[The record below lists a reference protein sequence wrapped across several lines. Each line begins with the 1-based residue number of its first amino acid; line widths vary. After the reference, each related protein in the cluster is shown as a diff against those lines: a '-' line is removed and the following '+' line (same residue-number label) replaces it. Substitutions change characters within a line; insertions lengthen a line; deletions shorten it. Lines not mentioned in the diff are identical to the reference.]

1 MMRRTTYTSKRIIKM
16 LFGILTILLL
26 STQEIWGQTYSIDLY
41 AQNYAGGSGTKND
54 PYLISNDKELAKLA
68 RDVNNGN
75 TSQAFLGKYFKL
87 TADIDLSGGIWM
99 PIGKYYNYGNGNG
112 NNRLFFGK
120 FDGNGHVIKNMHIQW
135 EGTDAWSAWG
145 LFSTLQGSSSTNLTT
160 VTNLIIENAV
170 VEKKPGF
177 KPYGPGYNVGV
188 VAGEI
193 YGNTEL
199 SNIIIRGSEI
209 KDNDETYEI
218 NNESKI
224 GGISGNVQTD
234 SKNETFRIFNIA
246 ADTKINM
253 LKNTSVFNNKFHIA
267 QGFGRFSYD
276 MKGGDN
282 IIEPTNIY
290 LFGNGLNIENT
301 STNINKGG
309 ITANC
314 QNENNAKKY
323 TSTWYYTQDVTG
335 GKNLG
340 IKVNAATFANDFVDK
355 ANTLITTKSL
365 EEDKN
370 PWTFTNGALNMYS
383 KIDVSLVENTYNRND
398 LQVSYTLTSNQF
410 KDEYTFS
417 WTVEGEAITPNKG
430 SNGKTITLP
439 LSNKK
444 RTGVVIITNGNTGS
458 VILKKHFEIKP
469 KYYSIDL
476 YADSYSGGT
485 GTKEDP
491 IIISSDLEL
500 AKLARDVETW
510 QMKDSKYFKLAND
523 ISLDKG
529 LWMPIGNTKYSWA
542 FFKGKFDGDGHTIDN
557 MHICWKDNSGSWGA
571 WGLFSVLNG
580 QASDEARVC
589 RITNLIIDNAVVEKE
604 EGYMPVGN
612 GLNIGILAGEL
623 AGGNSEISNI
633 IIRNSKITDNKETYT
648 TPEIAVGGIV
658 GKAVDGQ
665 IYRIYNLSSEADINM
680 FDHASLKSGNTC
692 LAEGIGYYGVVNNS
706 NSFVIL
712 PTNIYVHGKVSTAN
726 NRCKVGEVVG
736 NRNVNAES
744 GETATWYYANKTNSS
759 SSNIATNGT
768 QKSEVDFATTFASQN
783 NLYISA
789 NNFQD
794 KLNWSY
800 TSGTGF
806 NFGSTKLTVKR
817 GYNTIITAETI
828 EGNAG
833 NEKYFWYTSS
843 DKKNWTLQNENNAY
857 NDFSISLEDYDQ
869 FVYALLEDGSSQS
882 GVAKIDARKVDAVMK
897 TNEETNTLYIEIT
910 NNIWEN
916 NDKLNVTYSWVKN
929 GKEETVAPTFDKS
942 SLAPTDKLSC
952 HVIVTTK
959 DGVELL
965 NKWLVYA
972 KSVVYLCPAGVTV
985 TTADGKTISYN
996 AGDDSNDGLTP
1007 ATAVR
1012 TWKGAYSKLTVKGS
1026 WDDNTIVLM
1035 GKSDQSVTNDGS
1047 DGFPNNNDYY
1057 SSSEKWENAKASSPF
1072 FRNTTITGSWDG
1084 VDYKG
1089 VIEMYGGHYRNHSI
1103 AIFGDTRFQYLAFN
1117 RNPNNTEGDYF
1128 DILYCQFYNLEMG
1141 EGIQMTNYQKMYQGD
1156 GTIKGAVSTSFQI
1169 FGGFMDDNRFSPLS
1183 TEGNLKKMDDA
1194 LPHGREGFKIKIKSG
1209 HFSTICVG
1217 GRQTTDNRNGV
1228 MGSPNMPIK
1237 CTIDVDIDRN
1247 FNDNHNENNSD
1258 LDVAVVL
1265 AGNHEGA
1272 MVGDVDIII
1281 KSGKIGR
1288 VVNGSL
1294 GARRNTSN
1302 YNAPYNTYM
1311 GRANILIDPEHSENN
1326 NNTDINSRVE
1336 ITEIYGG
1343 STGRGFQGGQW
1354 IENPFYGYSTITI
1367 KGGTFLI
1374 PTKCTPEEI
1383 FSGIYGAG
1391 AGGMNGIGDDTNHTT
1406 DERIPYWT
1414 NSSTKSVMAF
1424 GNYYTAKN
1432 NLCMYKCYNAD
1443 THTYTE
1449 VDPRLTNNK
1458 IIIEGG
1464 IFGSETRKID
1474 GIYGGG
1480 SGYMSKDLWIADS
1493 KPSTYGGNI
1502 YGKAGETVTSLTING
1517 GEFYCKNGIFAG
1529 GRGTDYYYATKAYNG
1544 NPDDYQELGKI
1555 YGNVEL
1561 TINGGKF
1568 HCPIFG
1574 GGYGVADAKLLNS
1587 NNINTLENMA
1597 RLYGSST
1604 VKINGGTFFEN
1615 IYGGGDMAVVEKGTN
1630 VIISDRADIRAD
1642 VFAGGNGRIKRADTD
1657 YTINNNTWHPEKVG
1671 KVLGNTN
1678 LTFFGSTKVAPYIY
1692 GDIYG
1697 GGNLAQVE
1705 GDTHIN
1711 MYAANFAGEIFGG
1724 GKGRITDNNGKELYT
1739 YADVTGNTFVSL
1751 AKDQGVQINDKE
1763 KEEDNY
1769 SINVIWNK
1777 KLDSTKENFIE
1788 WDTNKAKFFA
1798 DGKFLNPHNI
1808 YGGGNLACN
1817 VTGKATLNIQKGMT
1831 PFSLLKTTEWKVAYD
1846 DNNNPH
1852 FSVFGGGY
1860 GLNTTVDN
1868 TDVTVN
1874 VEGDYSVYDAEIEDD
1889 TEQLSKGQTPLRAK
1903 SDMNVFDNSKGIPN
1917 FTILAV
1923 LGGGYAG
1930 TVDNDAKVTIDGKTF
1945 IHRVY
1950 GGGFGDPKST
1960 SNNETGKIGGNT
1972 EVYVKGGNIYGDV
1985 FGGGA
1990 GVKPKKDASSTYT
2003 YFTNVAKVYETTK
2016 VEVSDDAH
2024 VYGNVYGGGDMANI
2038 GSYETHDNPEAYFG
2052 NKPKSIS
2059 TFDQTN
2065 GKFISY
2071 EATDYKSFVNIIG
2084 GNIFGE
2090 IFAGGKGLKK
2100 AEAPEY
2106 NKVGRINGN
2115 TILHIAN
2122 TNEAGMERIT
2132 PMVWNRVYGGCAYGV
2147 VDGNTLVHVEGGML
2161 GLNIFGGGYG
2171 DIPIT
2176 NDKTDDNSG
2185 QSTASSTL
2193 EQVLGKKDTKNEGTY
2208 ACILG
2213 NTKVQIDGGEWLWD
2227 RKADKNGNITTWL
2240 DVQSDSEKVCEN
2252 LDEFKDII
2260 YAIHNANT
2268 LGEITNAKAKAAM
2281 SRIINNKDTKE
2292 FFELTD
2298 GDFGSASFSKNHNIF
2313 GGGNRACYVGYD
2325 INGNSTGDGTGEA
2338 IVEIN
2343 HSPVTEIIGANGKS
2357 LNILDFTTLQ
2367 GLCWYLAEKNSNNP
2381 QFSVFG
2387 AGYGANT
2394 KVRNAKVYAQA
2405 GAMIEENGTPNK
2417 INGKYFRYASQEE
2430 DRLKYTNFETN
2441 LYIDYM
2447 AVSKEDKKLYYGSV
2461 DGTSDD
2467 ADTFRRYYNTR
2478 MAWILGIPGFTFQEI
2493 HGGGFS
2499 GYVKEDT
2506 YVETNNQLTCY
2517 NIYGGGLGALPYGT
2531 LNETTDKDNHYDF
2544 GSVGGNSK
2552 VFFKSG
2558 NVARNVY
2565 GGGAG
2570 IESIRV
2576 SGNNIVSLDSKTGSI
2591 IDFPDMARVKG
2602 KTEVHIYGENVGVPP
2617 LVIDRTVIMGNV
2629 YGGGDVANVGLNTQ
2643 KATAKKIDDAESLS
2657 PSNFT
2662 SFVNVRGGTILS
2674 KIFAGGNGRTADV
2687 CGDYT
2692 KLGGIYGNAC
2702 VVTGRPVMTYP
2713 YNEFATGSTTEYT
2726 STSLNPSEEK
2736 YLVNPDATVNKD
2748 LMPSIMNSIYG
2759 GGQNGTVYGNTLV
2772 AIKDG
2777 ALYYNIFGGGWGDE
2791 ETNTS
2796 ANITG
2801 NTNLSITG
2809 GQAMLTSYWST
2820 TMRNWE
2826 PATIVGDKTYS
2837 PQYIPAT
2844 QKFKVNHNIYGGGDK
2859 TCVVGE
2865 KDKDGNLVENSGNT
2879 YIKLEKGLLHDNTQL
2894 LSGVSTTQFFNSNEW
2909 KEIFNKVG
2917 SPHFCVFGG
2926 GFGEKTFVLNDSH
2939 IEVAMEARGSINKG
2953 NDIIKGEEHKHFFS
2967 DYSMMDIVGGGFS
2980 GQVNGTTHI
2989 YGAGGASCR
2998 RVFGGGFYSSVK
3010 ATDINIKAI
3019 DCHDIFGGG
3028 FMGDVE
3034 KETKVVIG
3042 SQDSKTSTFGNDDIY
3057 IHGNVYGG
3065 NDVSGAVNIVLDSN
3079 GYFKDNGGTGT
3090 NVNIYGGH
3098 IYGDVYGAG
3107 NGNYLYALDKKGNKK
3122 VTVNEYYP
3130 VNPNDSES
3138 ETIPLVYTVPMRE
3151 TMPSYMAASDAA
3163 KIVNINSWRPITNK
3177 VNIDI
3182 KGNSTSDII
3191 TIDGDVYGGGNSA
3204 SVKKVHDYDSDN
3216 QEGAIKINIGN
3227 NVNIRSVF
3235 MGCNGEALFAK
3246 SEDNDF
3252 MNKFQKLNGDVE
3264 NGKELNLADT
3274 IDWIN
3279 DPSNKGIST
3288 IYLSTENAQRPLV
3301 YPHLLDLYFQS
3312 VETDIQGQL
3321 TWNGSESGDGLT
3333 NCNIGTF
3340 CCGGNRGNMSV
3351 YPNSVGNV
3359 VDYTFPAGLV
3369 ITNKIVGGCNNANY
3383 NYKDLVT
3390 HEGGYLLGNTH
3401 SEYPFIK
3408 LTIKNKFEP
3417 KEDNNAY
3424 IGGNVYGGCYQAG
3437 TVRGDISVIL
3447 QSDMLEGKSKEK
3459 LDNSNDF
3466 LSSKPQYSALN
3477 VYGAGYGMES
3487 YVYGNTDVRV
3497 AEGMKC
3503 DTVSTTSDI
3512 FNASGVSANFVYG
3525 GGQQGNVIGVTNVDV
3540 LNGHIYK
3547 SVTGGS
3553 YSGYVW
3559 GSTQVKVGY
3568 PIYYKVKDKQSG
3580 IYLLNRSDKN
3590 NKFIDHEGN
3599 TETGAILSDLASET
3613 IKQDI
3618 KLIAGDIISQ
3628 AVYESIIGKQ
3638 GLTTEFV
3645 KNDCFEKCI
3654 SKPASPLTWNDI
3666 NIKIGEAVYGGG
3678 YSVAQ
3683 GTSVLANDSTVL
3695 KYTDRYNIDKAF
3707 TTENSR
3713 LVDLAELPNGTT
3725 KGFGGNTT
3733 ILVAD
3738 NSNPSSTRDHIT
3750 ISHQEMKSIVLPK
3763 GTDLFGYYYK
3773 DKNGNY
3779 RYISLQDHYFYGG
3792 GEEYAKPEEQGT
3804 DKNIYVYDSEGGIFG
3819 DGHQSY
3825 AEGFRSADLTG
3836 YGFAGTTINK
3846 PKIINTFQRMD
3857 ILRLEDNCF
3866 NVLGARDYATNVT
3879 NKTPYSIA
3887 RVGEIQMFAKN
3898 IALKGN
3904 KLQGK
3909 TVNRAR
3915 NYMGLANNIH
3925 YVGAVTSNVPFNEA
3939 SKEAWRN
3946 DTGEIPASGDYA
3958 NKSYLEVKQSYI
3970 DQYKKDTDEAT
3981 FQKRNEG
3988 TAKNMIGIASG
3999 YALKIQNVQELYD
4012 ANKKIVDKIYYG
4024 PIYGVIEMNLIDVR
4038 EDEGGGYVYADN
4050 VHKRDNGNNPDFL
4063 ETTGNFVFPY
4073 DAKQNRYIVDDC
4085 FPTGFSGLKTND
4097 PDSEIDVHYWYVT
4110 GFNYYYNAHITCFT
4124 YKDAMKFNNDN
4135 SDGLTVLAGLK
4146 PNQPV
4151 TVHSW
4156 KMRSGHP
4163 DNKNDYSCDLEYRNY
4178 LPGKTEGNVDID
4190 NEDVAGKYTLRV
4202 GGSSSYTYS
4211 NPEASDTE
4219 DANKGFAAVLPMNAT
4234 GAFDSNN
4241 YIRQALPSELNNGD
4255 AKISFELSDNV
4266 NNTTTEYFN
4275 KHLSKKCLATLILK
4289 APAYSK
4295 YNSEKDNK
4303 PIISKVATSTF
4314 FTLSATGN
4322 YEKVENNTNLS
4333 EGKDYYIKNGIE
4345 GEYAKVNNTTKI
4357 FKKNTDGYA
4366 PVNNIKDVI
4375 AGENYFCE
4383 VPRIYTYTIYLTI
4396 EYVQGPNING
4406 NITVD
4411 NCALPGEMIRLKK
4424 NNVTIAADQAFS
4436 ANGYYWRIGKRK
4448 KNADGKWEFE
4458 DNTEWNITK
4467 KAAGYDTYKQG
4478 DAKTAE
4484 GLFKNC
4490 KYDKT
4495 NDYLDIPAYY
4505 FMNGYGV
4512 QLGITMNGLD
4522 KIFTVDMD
4530 NDNEFLIHN
4539 YHRMNPH
4546 KEGLDLHLA
4555 EAIKR
4560 AKEEKDVATG
4570 TTTVPFAE
4578 PRIYISDLSDLTAFI
4593 NFIDTIGAD
4602 GKAPRYGAN
4611 AQFVLQKDLTVPS
4624 DFVCGTGIFHG
4635 IFHGNGHVIHG
4646 LPQDKSL
4653 LAENQGQIYNL
4664 GLESGN
4670 IAAKGSTN
4678 GGAYHCCFEQN
4689 PSSSPSSSEASSSLS
4704 DGVSTPFAPIV
4715 YRMDGSADTHYT
4727 SDDFKYGRVAYDLNE
4742 YYLRA
4747 RYSNEATNPDDMKA
4761 LKYVYDYYANGDYQY
4776 ANRTDAITGKNT
4788 GITYLRTGLDSDL
4801 PNYEQAETR
4810 HNQAHDIDKARVKAG
4825 SSSASSSSPSS
4836 STPSSSSPSSAPSS
4850 SSPSSFDGVSTP
4862 FAYEPLFDA
4871 NHAATTLAASNIMND
4886 FIFWGQKLQ
4895 ATPESCPQAIESH
4908 QNCYMTNR
4916 VYRTAGYYGDTK
4928 LDAFHYNAYNYL
4940 GGTMTTY
4947 VHQPSIT
4954 AIDFTCKGDISKATK
4969 TINGIFYPPVDDNA
4983 KVFSDFSVK
4992 NDVTK
4997 NLLVYTNNNVDID
5010 SDTEAYDVVNKYLRY
5025 NESTRESLIKGHH
5038 VFTNT
5043 EGFTTAFLHLVER
5056 TADNKNSEGGIC
5068 ENNNFCAPL
5077 PFTVTNRAWYVRKPQ
5092 QYANDNT
5099 GAWEG
5104 ICLPFTVHK
5113 VVASINGEITHF
5125 YGIPTTDEL
5134 STPALNTHTLHH
5146 EYWLRGLT
5154 TVGKDGTDIAATF
5167 QRPGLTSD
5175 GLFMPI
5181 AESSGSTSA
5190 GSSSPSAGSGST
5202 SAGSG
5207 SPSLSEGVSYT
5218 FATPFFI
5225 DTYESRL
5232 YNKDANPYYA
5242 APHTYSNYPLLT
5254 SEVPYIVRFPG
5265 DGYYEFDLSSK
5276 FYNDILGKSEPEQTV
5291 AFNAYGYENMETS
5304 YGSITIPVTKQMATT
5319 KDGYTHCGTF
5329 AAKDIK
5335 KDAIYSMNDKGNAFI
5350 SETSTATSIMPFRTY
5365 MTAKTT
5371 KAKALSYAPSMIKI
5385 AESTGIDKITPEIG
5399 VADKDDATGS
5409 YLIVRPI
5416 NNNKVRIESNIST
5429 TIYVYTIT
5437 GQLYRILDVIPGN
5450 SVYSGFQQG
5459 AYIFGKAKIMVQ

>member
-16 LFGILTILLL
+16 LFGILTILLM
-26 STQEIWGQTYSIDLY
+26 STQEIWGLTYSIDLY

-87 TADIDLSGGIWM
+87 TADIDLKNGIWM
-99 PIGKYYNYGNGNG
+99 PIGKYYNYGIDNG

-135 EGTDAWSAWG
+135 EGTDRWSAWG

-177 KPYGPGYNVGV
+177 SPYGPGYNVGV

-218 NNESKI
+218 NRETKI
-224 GGISGNVQTD
+224 GGIVGNVQTD
-234 SKNETFRIFNIA
+234 NKNETFRIFNIA

-253 LKNTSVFNNKFHIA
+253 LKKASVFNPQFYIA
-267 QGFGRFSYD
+267 QGFGRFSYN

-290 LFGNGLNIENT
+290 LFGNGLTIENT

-323 TSTWYYTQDVTG
+323 ASTWYYTQKVDG

-340 IKVNAATFANDFVDK
+340 TPKTDAAFKGEFAK
-355 ANTLITTKSL
+355 IANEFITKNNLT
-365 EEDKN
+365 EEKTAWYFN
-370 PWTFTNGALNMYS
+370 NNNISMNNNL
-383 KIDVSLVENTYNRND
+383 DVYVVENYNRND
-398 LQVSYTLTSNQF
+398 YNVSFSIEGISPETDYT
-410 KDEYTFS
+410 YT
-417 WTVEGEAITPNKG
+417 WKVDNKEITPAKG
-430 SNGKTITLP
+430 GKSISLE

-444 RTGVVIITNGNTGS
+444 RVGVVTITDSKTQE
-458 VILKKHFEIKP
+458 VIMTKNFVINP

-476 YADSYSGGT
+476 YADNYAQGSGSET
-485 GTKEDP
+485 DP
-491 IIISSDLEL
+491 YIISNDLEL
-500 AKLARDVETW
+500 AKLAYDVNKGTATAG
-510 QMKDSKYFKLAND
+510 KYFKLSND
-523 ISLDKG
+523 INLDKA
-529 LWMPIGNTKYSWA
+529 LWIPIGSTNYEEKY
-542 FFKGKFDGDGHTIDN
+542 FNGKFDGDGYSIDN
-557 MHICWKDNSGSWGA
+557 MRILWTDTNNGWST
-571 WGLFSVLNG
+571 WGLFSAIKGTADN
-580 QASDEARVC
+580 EANFC
-589 RITNLIIDNAVVEKE
+589 RITNLVMDHALIEKE
-604 EGYMPVGN
+604 PNTNQTEKSGNVAVLVGEVLTTGY
-612 GLNIGILAGEL
+612 
-623 AGGNSEISNI
+623 SEVSNI
-633 IIRNSKITDNKETYT
+633 IVRNSVITDNNESYKRKQFR
-648 TPEIAVGGIV
+648 VGGII
-658 GKAVDGQ
+658 GNLEDNH
-665 IYRIYNLSSEADINM
+665 ITRLFNLSAQVEIKMLSNATLSDKCYM
-680 FDHASLKSGNTC
+680 
-692 LAEGIGYYGVVNNS
+692 AEGIGRYGAPKTS
-706 NSFVIL
+706 SSYAIPL
-712 PTNIYVHGKVSTAN
+712 TNIYVHGSIETTINSNNCYVGGVIGNNAN
-726 NRCKVGEVVG
+726 N
-736 NRNVNAES
+736 NNITS
-744 GETATWYYANKTNSS
+744 TSSTWYYTEAVSVTT
-759 SSNIATNGT
+759 SNVVNYGT
-768 QKSEVDFATTFASQN
+768 KQPLSDFANIFAENCNS
-783 NLYISA
+783 YIAEKNIDGKSVWTYI
-789 NNFQD
+789 N
-794 KLNWSY
+794 SI
-800 TSGTGF
+800 GF
-806 NFGSTKLTVKR
+806 KFSFTRLAVKR
-817 GYNTIITAETI
+817 GFNAEITAETVK
-828 EGNAG
+828 GNAA
-833 NEKYFWYTSS
+833 NEKYFWYTSA
-843 DKKNWTLQNENNAY
+843 DKKIWELQNKDTASNP
-857 NDFSISLEDYDQ
+857 FTLPRKDYDQ
-869 FVYALLEDGSSQS
+869 YVYAELADGSSRS
-882 GVAKIDARKVDAVMK
+882 GIIKIEAVRVEAKLIS
-897 TNEETNTLYIEIT
+897 NSGENTISVSVT
-910 NNIWEN
+910 NNIWNN
-916 NDKLNVTYSWVKN
+916 NDYLNITYSWVKN
-929 GKEETVAPTFDKS
+929 DDEECPVSTTSTYDKS
-942 SLAPTDKLSC
+942 KLYKNDKLKC
-952 HVIVTTK
+952 HVVVKSQDGIV
-959 DGVELL
+959 LL
-965 NKWLVYA
+965 DNWLVYV
-972 KSVVYLCPAGVTV
+972 KSVIYICPAGVTV
-985 TTADGKTISYN
+985 GSTTYN

-1012 TWKGAYSKLTVKGS
+1012 TWKGAYSKLAVKGT
-1026 WDDNTIVLM
+1026 WDDNIIVLM
-1035 GKSDQSVTNDGS
+1035 GMSDYNVTNNSSNGFTSVTFNKSAD
-1047 DGFPNNNDYY
+1047 
-1057 SSSEKWENAKASSPF
+1057 WETQKSTSPF
-1072 FRNTTITGSWDG
+1072 FKNTTITGSWND
-1084 VDYKG
+1084 VDYHGVMQMKG
-1089 VIEMYGGHYRNHSI
+1089 GGNRNESLPI
-1103 AIFGDTRFQYLAFN
+1103 YGDTRFQYITFERSN
-1117 RNPNNTEGDYF
+1117 VISDKY
-1128 DILYCQFYNLEMG
+1128 DILYCQYNNLEMG
-1141 EGIQMTNYQKMYQGD
+1141 EGIQMINYKDMFDAD
-1156 GTIKGAVSTSFQI
+1156 GTIYGAKSTSFQI
-1169 FGGFMDDNRFSPLS
+1169 FGGFNDDARFRNLW
-1183 TEGNLKKMDDA
+1183 EGDNLKKMDES
-1194 LPHGREGFKIKIKSG
+1194 LPHGHEGFSIKIKSG
-1209 HFSTICVG
+1209 HYSTICVG
-1217 GRQTTDNRNGV
+1217 GRQTQSNINGL

-1247 FNDNHNENNSD
+1247 FNDNHNDNQST

-1294 GARRNTSN
+1294 GAKRNVN
-1302 YNAPYNTYM
+1302 GYNNAPYNTFM
-1311 GRANILIDPEHSENN
+1311 GRANILIDPAQSENN
-1326 NNTDINSRVE
+1326 KQAKDINSRVE

-1343 STGRGFQGGQW
+1343 SAGRGFGDNQEV
-1354 IENPFYGYSTITI
+1354 ENPFYGQSTITI

-1374 PTKCTPEEI
+1374 PIECNQDMI

-1391 AGGMNGIGDDTNHTT
+1391 AGGMNGIGDDDNHTPDT
-1406 DERIPYWT
+1406 RIPYWNDVNT
-1414 NSSTKSVMAF
+1414 KSVINFGGYATAKDKLCLYHCYNSSTRTF
-1424 GNYYTAKN
+1424 T
-1432 NLCMYKCYNAD
+1432 D
-1443 THTYTE
+1443 I
-1449 VDPRLTNNK
+1449 DPRETSTN

-1464 IFGSETRKID
+1464 IFGSSTKPID
-1474 GIYGGG
+1474 GIYAGG
-1480 SGYMSKDLWIADS
+1480 SGYMSLDLWPHRGIPS
-1493 KPSTYGGNI
+1493 KVGGNI
-1502 YGKAGETVTSLTING
+1502 YGKAGETVASMTING

-1529 GRGTDYYYATKAYNG
+1529 GRGTDYFYAKKDNNKIYGT
-1544 NPDDYQELGKI
+1544 PSDYTDLGKI

-1561 TINGGKF
+1561 TINGGTF
-1568 HCPIFG
+1568 HCPVFG

-1587 NNINTLENMA
+1587 SDINTLENMA

-1630 VIISDRADIRAD
+1630 VIISDSADIRAD
-1642 VFAGGNGRIKRADTD
+1642 VFAGGNGRTKRADTD
-1657 YTINNNTWHPEKVG
+1657 YDIKDNTWNPELVG

-1697 GGNLAQVE
+1697 GGNLAQVR

-1724 GKGRITDNNGKELYT
+1724 GKGRITDDKGYAIADEGLYT
-1739 YADVTGNTFVSL
+1739 YANVTGNTFVSL

-1763 KEEDNY
+1763 KEEDNF
-1769 SINVIWNK
+1769 SINVIWNR
-1777 KLDSTKENFIE
+1777 KLDSTKKNFIE
-1788 WDTNKAKFFA
+1788 WNTNKAEFFA
-1798 DGKFLNPHNI
+1798 NGKFLNPHNI
-1808 YGGGNLACN
+1808 YGGGNLACE

-1860 GLNTTVDN
+1860 GLNTTVGN

-1903 SDMNVFDNSKGIPN
+1903 GEMNVFDNSKGIPN

-1930 TVDNDAKVTIDGKTF
+1930 TVKNDAKVTIDGKTF

-1950 GGGFGDPKST
+1950 GGGFGDPEST
-1960 SNNETGKIGGNT
+1960 SNNNTGKIGGNT
-1972 EVYVKGGNIYGDV
+1972 EVYVKGGKIYGDV

-1990 GVKPKKDASSTYT
+1990 GVKPKNDT
-2003 YFTNVAKVYETTK
+2003 YFTDVAKVEGTTK
-2016 VEVSDDAH
+2016 VEISDDAH
-2024 VYGNVYGGGDMANI
+2024 VYGDVYGGGDMANI
-2038 GSYETHDNPEAYFG
+2038 GSYITHTNKVEYYG

-2065 GKFISY
+2065 GNFISY
-2071 EATDYKSFVNIIG
+2071 KATDYKSFVNIIG
-2084 GNIFGE
+2084 GNIFGK

-2213 NTKVQIDGGEWLWD
+2213 NTKVQIDGGAWLWD
-2227 RKADKNGNITTWL
+2227 RKADKNGKITTWL
-2240 DVQSDSEKVCEN
+2240 DVQTDNEKVCEN

-2292 FFELTD
+2292 FFEMTD
-2298 GDFGSASFSKNHNIF
+2298 GDFGSARFSKNHNIF
-2313 GGGNRACYVGYD
+2313 GGGNRACYVGYGID
-2325 INGNSTGDGTGEA
+2325 GNSTGDGTGEA

-2357 LNILDFTTLQ
+2357 LDILDFTTLQ

-2394 KVRNAKVYAQA
+2394 KVRKATVYAQT
-2405 GAMIEENGTPNK
+2405 GAMIELNGTPNK
-2417 INGKYFRYASQEE
+2417 IDGKYFRYASQEE

-2478 MAWILGIPGFTFQEI
+2478 MAWTLGIPSFTFQEI

-2499 GYVKEDT
+2499 GYVEDST
-2506 YVETNNQLTCY
+2506 YVEANNQLACY

-2552 VFFKSG
+2552 VFIKSG

-2576 SGNNIVSLDSKTGSI
+2576 SGDNIVSLDSKTGSI

-2662 SFVNVRGGTILS
+2662 SFVNVRGGTIFS
-2674 KIFAGGNGRTADV
+2674 KIFAGGKGRTADV

-2702 VVTGRPVMTYP
+2702 VVTGRPVITYP
-2713 YNEFATGSTTEYT
+2713 YNKFATGSTTEYT
-2726 STSLNPSEEK
+2726 STSLDPSERQ
-2736 YLVNPDATVNKD
+2736 YLDNPDATVNKD
-2748 LMPSIMNSIYG
+2748 LMPNIMNSVYG
-2759 GGQNGTVYGNTLV
+2759 GGQNGTIYGNTLV

-2777 ALYYNIFGGGWGDE
+2777 ALYYNVFGGGWGDE

-2865 KDKDGNLVENSGNT
+2865 KDKDGNLVANSGNT

-2894 LSGVSTTQFFNSNEW
+2894 LSGVSTTQFFSSNEW

-2926 GFGEKTFVLNDSH
+2926 GFGEKTFVLSDSH

-2953 NDIIKGEEHKHFFS
+2953 NDIIKGEEYKHFFS

-3019 DCHDIFGGG
+3019 DCQDIFGGG
-3028 FMGDVE
+3028 FIGDVE

-3065 NDVSGAVNIVLDSN
+3065 NDVSGAINIVLDSN

-3182 KGNSTSDII
+3182 KGNSTSDMI

-3204 SVKKVHDYDSDN
+3204 SVQKSDN
-3216 QEGAIKINIGN
+3216 QVGAIKINIGN

-3235 MGCNGEALFAK
+3235 MGCNGDELFAK

-3321 TWNGSESGDGLT
+3321 TWNGRESGDGLT
-3333 NCNIGTF
+3333 NCTIGTF
-3340 CCGGNRGNMSV
+3340 CCGGNRGNMNI
-3351 YPNSVGNV
+3351 YPNAKGNV
-3359 VDYTFPAGLV
+3359 INYIFPEGLT
-3369 ITNKIVGGCNNANY
+3369 ITDKIVGGCNNANY

-3408 LTIKNKFEP
+3408 LTIKNQFKP

-3437 TVRGDISVIL
+3437 TVRGDIVIDF
-3447 QSDMLEGKSKEK
+3447 QSDMLGGKSKEK

-3477 VYGAGYGMES
+3477 VYGGGYGMES
-3487 YVYGNTDVRV
+3487 YVYGNTDIIV
-3497 AEGMKC
+3497 AKGLKC
-3503 DTVSTTSDI
+3503 SAPSTSSSGE

-3547 SVTGGS
+3547 AVTGGS

-3580 IYLLNRSDKN
+3580 IYLLNRTDKS
-3590 NKFIDHEGN
+3590 NKYIDHEGN

-3638 GLTTEFV
+3638 GLTAEFV
-3645 KNDCFEKCI
+3645 KTDCFEKCV
-3654 SKPASPLTWNDI
+3654 SSQASPLTWDDI
-3666 NIKIGEAVYGGG
+3666 NIKIGEAIYGGG

-3738 NSNPSSTRDHIT
+3738 NSAPSSTRDHIT
-3750 ISHQEMKSIVLPK
+3750 ISHQEMKSIVLPN
-3763 GTDLFGYYYK
+3763 GTDLFGYYYMHK
-3773 DKNGNY
+3773 DGNY
-3779 RYISLQDHYFYGG
+3779 RFISLQDSYFYGDG
-3792 GEEYAKPEEQGT
+3792 YDKPVGQSDT
-3804 DKNIYVYDSEGGIFG
+3804 DKNIYMYDSEGGIFG

-3836 YGFAGTTINK
+3836 YGFAGTTINN

-3866 NVLGARDYATNVT
+3866 NVLGARDYATNRT

-3898 IALKGN
+3898 IALDGN
-3904 KLQGK
+3904 KLQDK
-3909 TVNRAR
+3909 SVKRAR

-3925 YVGAVTSNVPFNEA
+3925 YVGAVKSSVSFSDTWYGQEGNI
-3939 SKEAWRN
+3939 SK
-3946 DTGEIPASGDYA
+3946 D
-3958 NKSYLEVKQSYI
+3958 NKSYQDVKQAYI
-3970 DQYKKDTDEAT
+3970 DNYNTGKQEYITQ
-3981 FQKRNEG
+3981 FQARNNG

-4012 ANKKIVDKIYYG
+4012 ESKKNVIDNIFYG
-4024 PIYGVIEMNLIDVR
+4024 PIYGVVEMNLIDVR

-4050 VHKRDNGNNPDFL
+4050 VHKRATAEGETGHVVDFL

-4073 DAKQNRYIVDDC
+4073 DAKQNRFIVDDC
-4085 FPTGFSGLKTND
+4085 FPTGFYGMDEAGKAN
-4097 PDSEIDVHYWYVT
+4097 PDDKVDVHYWYVT
-4110 GFNYYYNAHITCFT
+4110 GFNYYYNAQITGYT
-4124 YKDAMKFNNDN
+4124 YKDPMTFFSDN
-4135 SDGLTVLAGLK
+4135 QDGLTVLSGLK

-4151 TVHSW
+4151 TIQSW

-4163 DNKNDYSCDLEYRNY
+4163 EDNNQYSCDLEERNY
-4178 LPGKTEGNVDID
+4178 KPAGTEGNVDMD
-4190 NEDVAGKYTLRV
+4190 NQDVSGKYKLCI
-4202 GGSSSYTYS
+4202 GASSSVKYDG
-4211 NPEASDTE
+4211 N
-4219 DANKGFAAVLPMNAT
+4219 GFAAVLPMN
-4234 GAFDSNN
+4234 GNFNKEN
-4241 YIRQALPSELNNGD
+4241 YVNQKLPSELTDGD
-4255 AKISFELSDNV
+4255 AKISFQLTDSV
-4266 NNTTTEYFN
+4266 NNTTTDYFK
-4275 KHLSKKCLATLILK
+4275 KHLSEKCLATVVLK
-4289 APAYSK
+4289 GRAYEEYTDSTH
-4295 YNSEKDNK
+4295 NT
-4303 PIISKVATSTF
+4303 PIISKVASSDF
-4314 FTLSATGN
+4314 FIREGNDYKQVAAKTKLSAGT
-4322 YEKVENNTNLS
+4322 
-4333 EGKDYYIKNGIE
+4333 DYYIKNSIA
-4345 GEYAKVNNTTKI
+4345 GEYTKIYPDKI
-4357 FKKNTDGYA
+4357 FKKDSTTQDGYA
-4366 PVNNIKDVI
+4366 PVSITDVE
-4375 AGENYFCE
+4375 AGTSNYYCE
-4383 VPRIYTYTIYLTI
+4383 VERIYTYTIYLTI

-4458 DNTEWNITK
+4458 DNTEWDTTN
-4467 KAAGYDTYKQG
+4467 KATGYDTYKQG

-4560 AKEEKDVATG
+4560 AKKEKDAATG

-4602 GKAPRYGAN
+4602 GKVPRYGAN

-4624 DFVCGTGIFHG
+4624 DFVCGTGIFQG

-4747 RYSNEATNPDDMKA
+4747 RYSNDATKPDDMKA

-4788 GITYLRTGLDSDL
+4788 GITFLRTGLDSDL

-4810 HNQAHDIDKARVKAG
+4810 HNQAHDIDKARVKVA
-4825 SSSASSSSPSS
+4825 SSSASSS
-4836 STPSSSSPSSAPSS
+4836 T
-4850 SSPSSFDGVSTP
+4850 PSSFDGVSTP
-4862 FAYEPLFDA
+4862 FAYEPLFDD

-4940 GGTMTTY
+4940 GGIMTTY

-4954 AIDFTCKGDISKATK
+4954 AIDFTCKGDISKSTGK
-4969 TINGIFYPPVDDNA
+4969 NNGIFYPPVDDNA

-4992 NDVTK
+4992 DDVTK
-4997 NLLVYTNNNVDID
+4997 NLLVYTNNNVDIN
-5010 SDTEAYDVVNKYLRY
+5010 SDTEAYDVVNKNLSY

-5104 ICLPFTVHK
+5104 ICLPFTIHK

-5125 YGIPTTDEL
+5125 YGTPTADEL
-5134 STPALNTHTLHH
+5134 SNPDKNTHTLHH

-5154 TVGKDGTDIAATF
+5154 TVGKNGTDIAATF
-5167 QRPGLTSD
+5167 QRPDLTSD

-5181 AESSGSTSA
+5181 AESSGS
-5190 GSSSPSAGSGST
+5190 PSAGSGST
-5202 SAGSG
+5202 SAGSGSPSAGSG

-5218 FATPFFI
+5218 FAPPFFI

-5242 APHTYSNYPLLT
+5242 TPHTYSNYPLLT

-5265 DGYYEFDLSSK
+5265 EGYYEFDLSSK

-5291 AFNAYGYENMETS
+5291 AFNAYGYENKETS

-5350 SETSTATSIMPFRTY
+5350 SEASTATSVMPFRTY

-5371 KAKALSYAPSMIKI
+5371 KAKAMSYAPYMIKI
-5385 AESTGIDKITPEIG
+5385 AESTGIDKIIPEIG
-5399 VADKDDATGS
+5399 VADKDEATGS
-5409 YLIVRPI
+5409 YLIVRPLT
-5416 NNNKVRIESNIST
+5416 NNKVRIESNIST

-5459 AYIFGKAKIMVQ
+5459 AYIFGKTKIMVQ

>member
-1 MMRRTTYTSKRIIKM
+1 M
-16 LFGILTILLL
+16 
-26 STQEIWGQTYSIDLY
+26 
-41 AQNYAGGSGTKND
+41 
-54 PYLISNDKELAKLA
+54 
-68 RDVNNGN
+68 
-75 TSQAFLGKYFKL
+75 
-87 TADIDLSGGIWM
+87 
-99 PIGKYYNYGNGNG
+99 
-112 NNRLFFGK
+112 
-120 FDGNGHVIKNMHIQW
+120 
-135 EGTDAWSAWG
+135 
-145 LFSTLQGSSSTNLTT
+145 
-160 VTNLIIENAV
+160 
-170 VEKKPGF
+170 
-177 KPYGPGYNVGV
+177 
-188 VAGEI
+188 
-193 YGNTEL
+193 
-199 SNIIIRGSEI
+199 
-209 KDNDETYEI
+209 
-218 NNESKI
+218 
-224 GGISGNVQTD
+224 
-234 SKNETFRIFNIA
+234 
-246 ADTKINM
+246 
-253 LKNTSVFNNKFHIA
+253 
-267 QGFGRFSYD
+267 
-276 MKGGDN
+276 
-282 IIEPTNIY
+282 
-290 LFGNGLNIENT
+290 
-301 STNINKGG
+301 
-309 ITANC
+309 
-314 QNENNAKKY
+314 
-323 TSTWYYTQDVTG
+323 
-335 GKNLG
+335 
-340 IKVNAATFANDFVDK
+340 DK

-370 PWTFTNGALNMYS
+370 QWTFSNGALNMYS
-383 KIDVSLVENTYNRND
+383 KIDVLLVENTYNRND
-398 LQVSYTLTSNQF
+398 PQVSYTLTSNQF

-417 WTVEGEAITPNKG
+417 WTVEGKAITPNEG
-430 SNGKTITLP
+430 SNGKTISLP

-458 VILKKHFEIKP
+458 VILKKHFEINP

-500 AKLARDVETW
+500 AKLARDVENW
-510 QMKDSKYFKLAND
+510 QMQDSKYFKLAND
-523 ISLDKG
+523 ISLDQG

-557 MHICWKDNSGSWGA
+557 MHICWKDNSGSWSA

-589 RITNLIIDNAVVEKE
+589 RVTNLIIDNAVVEKE
-604 EGYMPVGN
+604 EGYLPVGN

-623 AGGNSEISNI
+623 VGSNSEISNI

-658 GKAVDGQ
+658 GKAQDGQ
-665 IYRIYNLSSEADINM
+665 TYRIFNLSSEADINM

-692 LAEGIGYYGVVNNS
+692 LAEGIGYYGRVNNS

-726 NRCKVGEVVG
+726 NRCKVGEVIG
-736 NRNVNAES
+736 NRNVDNGT

-828 EGNAG
+828 EGHAG

-857 NDFSISLEDYDQ
+857 NGFSILLEDYDQ
-869 FVYALLEDGSSQS
+869 YVYALLEDGSSQS

-916 NDKLNVTYSWVKN
+916 NDNLNVTYSWVKN
-929 GKEETVAPTFDKS
+929 GKEESTAPTFDKS
-942 SLAPTDKLSC
+942 SLAHTDKLSC
-952 HVIVTTK
+952 HVIATTK

-972 KSVVYLCPAGVTV
+972 KSVVYLCPAGATG
-985 TTADGKTISYN
+985 TTTEGNTISYN
-996 AGDDSNDGLTP
+996 AGDDSNDGLSP
-1007 ATAVR
+1007 ETAVR

-1047 DGFPNNNDYY
+1047 DGFPCNNDYY

-1117 RNPNNTEGDYF
+1117 RNPNNTEGEYY
-1128 DILYCQFYNLEMG
+1128 DILYCQFNNLEMG
-1141 EGIQMTNYQKMYQGD
+1141 EGIQMTNYQRMYPGD
-1156 GTIKGAVSTSFQI
+1156 GTIQGAVSTSFQI

-1217 GRQTTDNRNGV
+1217 GRQTTNDRNGV

-1294 GARRNTSN
+1294 GARRETSG

-1311 GRANILIDPEHSENN
+1311 GRANILIDPAHSESNN
-1326 NNTDINSRVE
+1326 KNTDVNSRVE

-1406 DERIPYWT
+1406 DSRIPYWKD
-1414 NSSTKSVMAF
+1414 SSTKSVMAF
-1424 GNYYTAKN
+1424 GDYNAAKA
-1432 NLCMYKCYNAD
+1432 NLCMYNCYNAD

-1449 VDPRLTNNK
+1449 VDPRLTHNK

-1502 YGKAGETVTSLTING
+1502 YGKAGETVASITING

-1529 GRGTDYYYATKAYNG
+1529 GRGTDYYYATNAYNG
-1544 NPDDYQELGKI
+1544 NPDDYQQLGKI

-1574 GGYGVADAKLLNS
+1574 GGYGVADAKQK
-1587 NNINTLENMA
+1587 NNNTINTLENMA

-1630 VIISDRADIRAD
+1630 VIISDSADIRAD
-1642 VFAGGNGRIKRADTD
+1642 MFAGGNGRTKRADTD
-1657 YTINNNTWHPEKVG
+1657 YTINNNTWYPEKVG

-1724 GKGRITDNNGKELYT
+1724 GKGRITDDNGKAIAKNLYT

-1751 AKDQGVQINDKE
+1751 AKDQGVQINDE
-1763 KEEDNY
+1763 GKEEDNY

-1788 WDTNKAKFFA
+1788 WDTNKEKFFA
-1798 DGKFLNPHNI
+1798 DGKYLNPHNI

-1817 VTGKATLNIQKGMT
+1817 VTGKATLNILKGMT
-1831 PFSLLKTTEWKVAYD
+1831 PFSLLKTTEWKFAYD

-1860 GLNTTVDN
+1860 GLNTTVGN

-1874 VEGDYSVYDAEIEDD
+1874 VEGDYGVYDAEIEDD

-1903 SDMNVFDNSKGIPN
+1903 GEMNVFDNSKGIPN

-1950 GGGFGDPKST
+1950 GGGFGDPEST
-1960 SNNETGKIGGNT
+1960 SNNNTGKIGGNT
-1972 EVYVKGGNIYGDV
+1972 EVYVKGGKIYGDV

-1990 GVKPKKDASSTYT
+1990 GVKPKNDT
-2003 YFTNVAKVYETTK
+2003 YFTDVAKVEGTTK
-2016 VEVSDDAH
+2016 VEISDDAH
-2024 VYGNVYGGGDMANI
+2024 VYGDVYGGGDMANI
-2038 GSYETHDNPEAYFG
+2038 GSYITHTNKVEYYG

-2065 GKFISY
+2065 GNFISY
-2071 EATDYKSFVNIIG
+2071 KATDYKSFVNIIG
-2084 GNIFGE
+2084 GNIFGK

-2213 NTKVQIDGGEWLWD
+2213 NTKVQIDGGAWLWD

-2240 DVQSDSEKVCEN
+2240 DVQTDNEKVCEN

-2292 FFELTD
+2292 FFEMTD
-2298 GDFGSASFSKNHNIF
+2298 GDFGSARFSKNHNIF
-2313 GGGNRACYVGYD
+2313 GGGNRACYVGYGID
-2325 INGNSTGDGTGEA
+2325 GNSTGDGTGEA

-2357 LNILDFTTLQ
+2357 LDILDFTTLQ

-2394 KVRNAKVYAQA
+2394 KVRNAKVYAQT
-2405 GAMIEENGTPNK
+2405 GAMIELNGTPNK
-2417 INGKYFRYASQEE
+2417 IDGKSFRYASQEE

-2499 GYVKEDT
+2499 GYVEDST
-2506 YVETNNQLTCY
+2506 YVEANNQLACY
-2517 NIYGGGLGALPYGT
+2517 NIYGGGLGAMPYGT
-2531 LNETTDKDNHYDF
+2531 LNETTDKDNQYDF

-2552 VFFKSG
+2552 VFIKSG
-2558 NVARNVY
+2558 NVAKNVY

-2576 SGNNIVSLDSKTGSI
+2576 SGDNIVSLDSKTGSI

-2602 KTEVHIYGENVGVPP
+2602 KTEVHVYGENVGVPP

-2629 YGGGDVANVGLNTQ
+2629 YGGGDVANVGLDSQ
-2643 KATAKKIDDAESLS
+2643 KATAEKIDVAKSLT

-2674 KIFAGGNGRTADV
+2674 KIFAGGKGRTADV

-2726 STSLNPSEEK
+2726 STSLDPSERQ

-2748 LMPSIMNSIYG
+2748 LMPNIMNSVYG
-2759 GGQNGTVYGNTLV
+2759 GGQNGTIYGNTLV

-2777 ALYYNIFGGGWGDE
+2777 ALYYNVFGGGWGDE

-2865 KDKDGNLVENSGNT
+2865 KDKDGNLVANSGNT

-2894 LSGVSTTQFFNSNEW
+2894 LSGVSNTQFFSSNEW

-2926 GFGEKTFVLNDSH
+2926 GFGEKTFVLSDSH

-2953 NDIIKGEEHKHFFS
+2953 NDIIKGEEYKHFFS
-2967 DYSMMDIVGGGFS
+2967 DYSVMDIVGGGFS

-2989 YGAGGASCR
+2989 NGAGGASCR

-3019 DCHDIFGGG
+3019 DCQDIFGGG

-3057 IHGNVYGG
+3057 IHGNIYGG
-3065 NDVSGAVNIVLDSN
+3065 NDVSGAINIVLDSN

-3204 SVKKVHDYDSDN
+3204 SVQKSDN
-3216 QEGAIKINIGN
+3216 QVGAIKINIGN

-3333 NCNIGTF
+3333 NCTIGTF
-3340 CCGGNRGNMSV
+3340 CCGGNRGNMNI
-3351 YPNSVGNV
+3351 YPNAKGNV
-3359 VDYTFPAGLV
+3359 INYIFPEGLT
-3369 ITNKIVGGCNNANY
+3369 ITDKIVGGCNNANY

-3408 LTIKNKFEP
+3408 LTIKNQFKP

-3437 TVRGDISVIL
+3437 TVRGDIVIDF
-3447 QSDMLEGKSKEK
+3447 QSDMLGGKSKEK

-3477 VYGAGYGMES
+3477 VYGGGYGMES
-3487 YVYGNTDVRV
+3487 YVYGNTDIIV
-3497 AEGMKC
+3497 AKGLKC
-3503 DTVSTTSDI
+3503 SAPSTSSSGE

-3547 SVTGGS
+3547 AVTGGS

-3580 IYLLNRSDKN
+3580 IYLLDRTDKS
-3590 NKFIDHEGN
+3590 NKYIDHEGN

-3638 GLTTEFV
+3638 GLTEEFV
-3645 KNDCFEKCI
+3645 KDNCFEKRGP
-3654 SKPASPLTWNDI
+3654 SESASPLTWDDI
-3666 NIKIGEAVYGGG
+3666 NIQIGEAVYGGG

-3707 TTENSR
+3707 TTNNTH
-3713 LVDLAELPNGTT
+3713 LVGLDELPNKTT

-3738 NSNPSSTRDHIT
+3738 NSDPSSTRDHIT
-3750 ISHQEMKSIVLPK
+3750 ISHQEMKSIVLPN

-3779 RYISLQDHYFYGG
+3779 RYISLQDHYFYGDG
-3792 GEEYAKPEEQGT
+3792 YDKPVGQSDT
-3804 DKNIYVYDSEGGIFG
+3804 IYVYDSEGGIFG

-3836 YGFAGTTINK
+3836 YGFAGTTINN

-3898 IALKGN
+3898 IALDDN
-3904 KLQGK
+3904 KLQEK
-3909 TVNRAR
+3909 SVKRAR

-3939 SKEAWRN
+3939 SKEAWRD
-3946 DTGEIPASGDYA
+3946 DTGKVPASGDYA
-3958 NKSYLEVKQSYI
+3958 NQSYLEVKQSYI
-3970 DQYKKDTDEAT
+3970 DQYKKDKDEAT

-4050 VHKRDNGNNPDFL
+4050 VHKRDNGKTPDFL

-4073 DAKQNRYIVDDC
+4073 DTMQNRYIVDDC
-4085 FPTGFSGLKTND
+4085 FPTGFNGLKTND

-4110 GFNYYYNAHITCFT
+4110 GFNYYYNAHITGFT

-4135 SDGLTVLAGLK
+4135 RDGLTVLAGLK

-4151 TVHSW
+4151 TIQSW

-4163 DNKNDYSCDLEYRNY
+4163 EDNNQYSCDLEERNY
-4178 LPGKTEGNVDID
+4178 KPAGTEGNVDMD
-4190 NEDVAGKYTLRV
+4190 NQDVSGKYKLCI
-4202 GGSSSYTYS
+4202 GASSSEKYDG
-4211 NPEASDTE
+4211 N
-4219 DANKGFAAVLPMNAT
+4219 GFAAVLPMN
-4234 GAFDSNN
+4234 GNFNKEN
-4241 YIRQALPSELNNGD
+4241 YVNQKLPSELTDGD
-4255 AKISFELSDNV
+4255 AKISFRLTDNV
-4266 NNTTTEYFN
+4266 NNTTTDYFK
-4275 KHLSKKCLATLILK
+4275 KHLSEKCLATVVLK
-4289 APAYSK
+4289 GRAYEEYTDSTH
-4295 YNSEKDNK
+4295 NT
-4303 PIISKVATSTF
+4303 PIISKVGSSDF
-4314 FTLSATGN
+4314 FIREGNDYKQVAAKTKLSAGT
-4322 YEKVENNTNLS
+4322 
-4333 EGKDYYIKNGIE
+4333 DYYIKNSIA
-4345 GEYAKVNNTTKI
+4345 GEYTKIYPDKI
-4357 FKKNTDGYA
+4357 FKKDSTTQDGYA
-4366 PVNNIKDVI
+4366 PVSITDVE
-4375 AGENYFCE
+4375 AGTSNYYCE
-4383 VPRIYTYTIYLTI
+4383 VERIYTYTIYLTI

-4458 DNTEWNITK
+4458 DHTEWDTTN
-4467 KAAGYDTYKQG
+4467 KATGYDTYKQG

-4546 KEGLDLHLA
+4546 QKGVNLHLS
-4555 EAIKR
+4555 EAIQRSQEDK
-4560 AKEEKDVATG
+4560 T
-4570 TTTVPFAE
+4570 FAE
-4578 PRIYISDLSDLTAFI
+4578 PRIYISDASDLKAFI
-4593 NFIDTIGAD
+4593 NFVDTIGT
-4602 GKAPRYGAN
+4602 GTGSKAERYGKN
-4611 AQFVLQKDLTVPS
+4611 AQFILQNDITVTS
-4624 DFVCGTGIFHG
+4624 DFDGSKAVFAGTL
-4635 IFHGNGHVIHG
+4635 HGNGHVIKG
-4646 LPQDKSL
+4646 LAQGKSFL
-4653 LAENQGQIYNL
+4653 KENRGNIYNL
-4664 GLESGN
+4664 GMESGN
-4670 IAAKGSTN
+4670 IAAEDCTN
-4678 GGAYHCCFEQN
+4678 GGAYHCCFEYNKGIQ
-4689 PSSSPSSSEASSSLS
+4689 
-4704 DGVSTPFAPIV
+4704 PIV
-4715 YRMDGSADTHYT
+4715 YHMDGTSDTHYT
-4727 SDDFKYGRVAYDLNE
+4727 ADDFRYGKVGYDLNE

-4747 RYSNEATNPDDMKA
+4747 RYSNNMEKAQDKEA

-4776 ANRTDAITGKNT
+4776 AHRTDAITGNNT
-4788 GITYLRTGLDSDL
+4788 GITYLRKGSDSDQ
-4801 PNYEQAETR
+4801 PNYGSNETR
-4810 HNQAHDIDKARVKAG
+4810 HDQNHASDAARKA
-4825 SSSASSSSPSS
+4825 SA
-4836 STPSSSSPSSAPSS
+4836 
-4850 SSPSSFDGVSTP
+4850 VS
-4862 FAYEPLFDA
+4862 YVPLFNGNQEDG
-4871 NHAATTLAASNIMND
+4871 SQPMND
-4886 FIFWGQKLQ
+4886 FIFWGQSLQKLPALYPSQ
-4895 ATPESCPQAIESH
+4895 IASH
-4908 QNCYMTNR
+4908 QNSYMRNR
-4916 VYRTAGYYGDTK
+4916 IYRTAGYYGDTK
-4928 LDAFHYNAYNYL
+4928 LDAFHYNASNNANSL
-4940 GGTMTTY
+4940 MSTY
-4947 VHQPSIT
+4947 VHQTTTT
-4954 AIDFTCKGDISKATK
+4954 AIDFTCLNDKKAAMGFNQAADI
-4969 TINGIFYPPVDDNA
+4969 NQHGIFYPPVNDNA
-4983 KVFSDFSVK
+4983 EVFSDLSIQQGVSQ
-4992 NDVTK
+4992 
-4997 NLLVYTNNNVDID
+4997 NLLVYTAANGNDID
-5010 SDTEAYDVVNKYLRY
+5010 KKQR
-5025 NESTRESLIKGHH
+5025 
-5038 VFTNT
+5038 
-5043 EGFTTAFLHLVER
+5043 
-5056 TADNKNSEGGIC
+5056 
-5068 ENNNFCAPL
+5068 
-5077 PFTVTNRAWYVRKPQ
+5077 
-5092 QYANDNT
+5092 
-5099 GAWEG
+5099 
-5104 ICLPFTVHK
+5104 
-5113 VVASINGEITHF
+5113 
-5125 YGIPTTDEL
+5125 
-5134 STPALNTHTLHH
+5134 
-5146 EYWLRGLT
+5146 LT
-5154 TVGKDGTDIAATF
+5154 TSQTMHSATRRTRVRLPSTDIIF
-5167 QRPGLTSD
+5167 SRI
-5175 GLFMPI
+5175 MPVMAI
-5181 AESSGSTSA
+5181 PPLSSTS
-5190 GSSSPSAGSGST
+5190 
-5202 SAGSG
+5202 
-5207 SPSLSEGVSYT
+5207 
-5218 FATPFFI
+5218 
-5225 DTYESRL
+5225 
-5232 YNKDANPYYA
+5232 
-5242 APHTYSNYPLLT
+5242 
-5254 SEVPYIVRFPG
+5254 
-5265 DGYYEFDLSSK
+5265 
-5276 FYNDILGKSEPEQTV
+5276 
-5291 AFNAYGYENMETS
+5291 
-5304 YGSITIPVTKQMATT
+5304 
-5319 KDGYTHCGTF
+5319 
-5329 AAKDIK
+5329 
-5335 KDAIYSMNDKGNAFI
+5335 
-5350 SETSTATSIMPFRTY
+5350 
-5365 MTAKTT
+5365 
-5371 KAKALSYAPSMIKI
+5371 
-5385 AESTGIDKITPEIG
+5385 
-5399 VADKDDATGS
+5399 
-5409 YLIVRPI
+5409 
-5416 NNNKVRIESNIST
+5416 
-5429 TIYVYTIT
+5429 
-5437 GQLYRILDVIPGN
+5437 
-5450 SVYSGFQQG
+5450 
-5459 AYIFGKAKIMVQ
+5459 

>member
-1 MMRRTTYTSKRIIKM
+1 M
-16 LFGILTILLL
+16 LFGILTILLM

-160 VTNLIIENAV
+160 VTNLIIENAT

-177 KPYGPGYNVGV
+177 KPNGPGYNVGV

-199 SNIIIRGSEI
+199 SNIIILGSEI
-209 KDNDETYEI
+209 TDKDETYDI
-218 NNESKI
+218 NNETKI
-224 GGISGNVQTD
+224 GGISGNIQNDGTY
-234 SKNETFRIFNIA
+234 RIFNIA
-246 ADTKINM
+246 ADTQINM
-253 LKNTSVFNNKFHIA
+253 LKNTGVYNNKFCIA

-290 LFGNGLNIENT
+290 LFGKGLKVESSNSETNK
-301 STNINKGG
+301 NINKGG
-309 ITANC
+309 ITAGYK
-314 QNENNAKKY
+314 NEGNANKY
-323 TSTWYYTQDVTG
+323 ASTWYYTQDVTG

-340 IKVNAATFANDFVDK
+340 TKVDAATFANDFVDK

-370 PWTFTNGALNMYS
+370 PWTFSNGSFNINS
-383 KIDVSLVENTYNRND
+383 KIEVKLVENTYNRND

-444 RTGVVIITNGNTGS
+444 RTGVVIITDSNTGS
-458 VILKKHFEIKP
+458 VILKKHFEINP

-476 YADSYSGGT
+476 YADNYTCGT

-491 IIISSDLEL
+491 IIISNDLEL
-500 AKLARDVETW
+500 AKLARDVENW

-523 ISLDKG
+523 INLDKG
-529 LWMPIGNTKYSWA
+529 IWMPIGNTKYNRA
-542 FFKGKFDGDGHTIDN
+542 FFKGKFDGDGHTINN
-557 MHICWKDNSGSWGA
+557 MHICWKDNSGSWGT
-571 WGLFSVLNG
+571 WGLFSSLQSNNG
-580 QASDEARVC
+580 SNEAEKCMV
-589 RITNLIIDNAVVEKE
+589 TNLIIDNAVVEKE
-604 EGYMPVGN
+604 EGYMPVGQ
-612 GLNIGILAGEL
+612 GLYIGIIAGEMI
-623 AGGNSEISNI
+623 GGNIEISNI
-633 IIRNSKITDNKETYT
+633 IIRKSKMTDNKETYT
-648 TPEIAVGGIV
+648 TPEIAVGGII
-658 GKAVDGQ
+658 GKAQDGQ
-665 IYRIYNLSSEADINM
+665 TYRIFNLSAEVDINM
-680 FDHASLKSGNTC
+680 FDHASQRSSAY
-692 LAEGIGYYGVVNNS
+692 LAEGIGYYGLVNTS
-706 NSFVIL
+706 DSRVIL
-712 PTNIYVHGKVSTAN
+712 PTNIYVHGKVSTADKDG
-726 NRCKVGEVVG
+726 RCKVGEVVG
-736 NRNVNAES
+736 NRTIDS
-744 GETATWYYANKTNSS
+744 GSGQAATWYYTNKASGPANNVMTS
-759 SSNIATNGT
+759 GT
-768 QKSEVDFATTFASQN
+768 QKKVEEFATTFASQN
-783 NLYISA
+783 NLYIST

-800 TSGTGF
+800 TIGKGF

-817 GYNTIITAETI
+817 DYNTIITAETVK
-828 EGNAG
+828 GNAA
-833 NEKYFWYTSS
+833 NEKYFWYTST

-857 NDFSISLEDYDQ
+857 NNFSISLEYYDQ

-929 GKEETVAPTFDKS
+929 GKEDTVAPTFDKS
-942 SLAPTDKLSC
+942 SLVPTDKLSC
-952 HVIVTTK
+952 NVIVTTK

-1007 ATAVR
+1007 ETAVK

-1035 GKSDQSVTNDGS
+1035 GKSDQSVTNNGN
-1047 DGFPNNNDYY
+1047 DGFPCNNDYY

-1089 VIEMYGGHYRNHSI
+1089 VIEMYGGNSRNHSI
-1103 AIFGDTRFQYLAFN
+1103 AIFGDTRFQYLTFN

-1141 EGIQMTNYQKMYQGD
+1141 KGIQMTNYTKPYLGD

-1217 GRQTTDNRNGV
+1217 GRQTTNNRNGV

-1247 FNDNHNENNSD
+1247 FNDNHNDNQST

-1294 GARRNTSN
+1294 GARRETSGS
-1302 YNAPYNTYM
+1302 NAPYNTYM
-1311 GRANILIDPEHSENN
+1311 GRANILIDPAQSESNN
-1326 NNTDINSRVE
+1326 KNTDVNSRVE

-1343 STGRGFQGGQW
+1343 STGRGFQGGQLV
-1354 IENPFYGYSTITI
+1354 ENPFYGYSTITI
-1367 KGGTFLI
+1367 KGGTFMI
-1374 PTKCTPEEI
+1374 PTNCTPEEI

-1414 NSSTKSVMAF
+1414 DSSKKSVMAF
-1424 GNYYTAKN
+1424 GNYDAAKA
-1432 NLCMYKCYNAD
+1432 NLCMYNCYNAD

-1449 VDPRLTNNK
+1449 VDPRLTHNK

-1480 SGYMSKDLWIADS
+1480 SGYMSTDLWRASSIPS
-1493 KPSTYGGNI
+1493 KEGGNI
-1502 YGKAGETVTSLTING
+1502 YGKAGETVASITING
-1517 GEFYCKNGIFAG
+1517 GEFYCSKGIFAG
-1529 GRGTDYYYATKAYNG
+1529 GRGTDYYYATKAYSGTPNY
-1544 NPDDYQELGKI
+1544 YQELGKI

-1561 TINGGKF
+1561 TINGGIF
-1568 HCPIFG
+1568 HCPVFG

-1604 VKINGGTFFEN
+1604 VKINGGTFFKN

-1697 GGNLAQVE
+1697 GGNLAQVK

-1711 MYAANFAGEIFGG
+1711 IYAANFAGEIFGG
-1724 GKGRITDNNGKELYT
+1724 GKGRITDGNDEGLYT
-1739 YADVTGNTFVSL
+1739 YANVTGNTFVSL

-1763 KEEDNY
+1763 KEEDNF
-1769 SINVIWNK
+1769 SINVIWNR

-1788 WDTNKAKFFA
+1788 WDTNKTEFFA
-1798 DGKFLNPHNI
+1798 NGKFLNPHNI

-1860 GLNTTVDN
+1860 GQNTTVGN

-1930 TVDNDAKVTIDGKTF
+1930 TVDNDTKVTIDGKTF

-1950 GGGFGDPKST
+1950 GGGFGDPEST
-1960 SNNETGKIGGNT
+1960 SNNNTGKIGGNT

-1990 GVKPKKDASSTYT
+1990 GVKPKNDT
-2003 YFTNVAKVYETTK
+2003 YFTDVAKVEETTK
-2016 VEVSDDAH
+2016 VEISDDAH

-2038 GSYETHDNPEAYFG
+2038 GSYKTHTNKVEYYG
-2052 NKPKSIS
+2052 SKPKSIS

-2065 GKFISY
+2065 GDFISY
-2071 EATDYKSFVNIIG
+2071 EARDYKSFVNIIG

-2213 NTKVQIDGGEWLWD
+2213 NTKVQIDGGAWLWD

-2240 DVQSDSEKVCEN
+2240 DVQTDNEKVCEN

-2292 FFELTD
+2292 FFEMKD

-2313 GGGNRACYVGYD
+2313 GGGNRACYVGYGID
-2325 INGNSTGDGTGEA
+2325 GNSTGDGTGEA

-2357 LNILDFTTLQ
+2357 LDILDFTTLQ

-2387 AGYGANT
+2387 AGYGVNT
-2394 KVRNAKVYAQA
+2394 KVRNAKVYAQT
-2405 GAMIEENGTPNK
+2405 GAMIELNGTPNK
-2417 INGKYFRYASQEE
+2417 IDGKSFRYASQEE

-2499 GYVKEDT
+2499 GYVEKDT
-2506 YVETNNQLTCY
+2506 YVEANNQLACY
-2517 NIYGGGLGALPYGT
+2517 NIYGGGLGAKPYGT
-2531 LNETTDKDNHYDF
+2531 LNETTDKDNQYDF

-2552 VFFKSG
+2552 VFIKSG

-2576 SGNNIVSLDSKTGSI
+2576 SGDNIVSLDSKTGSI

-2602 KTEVHIYGENVGVPP
+2602 KTEVHVYGEKVGVPP

-2629 YGGGDVANVGLNTQ
+2629 YGGGDVANVGLDKQ
-2643 KATAKKIDDAESLS
+2643 KATAEKIDVAKSLT

-2662 SFVNVRGGTILS
+2662 SFVNVRGGTIFS
-2674 KIFAGGNGRTADV
+2674 KIFAGGKGRTADV

-2726 STSLNPSEEK
+2726 STSLNPSDEK

-2748 LMPSIMNSIYG
+2748 LMPNIMNSVYG
-2759 GGQNGTVYGNTLV
+2759 GGQNGTIYGNTLV

-2777 ALYYNIFGGGWGDE
+2777 ALYYNVFGGGWGDE

-2865 KDKDGNLVENSGNT
+2865 RDKDGNLVANSGNT

-2967 DYSMMDIVGGGFS
+2967 DYSVMDIVGGGFS

-2989 YGAGGASCR
+2989 NGAGGASCR

-3034 KETKVVIG
+3034 KETNIVIG
-3042 SQDSKTSTFGNDDIY
+3042 SQEGKTSTFGNDDIY

-3079 GYFKDNGGTGT
+3079 GYFKDNGGKGT

-3151 TMPSYMAASDAA
+3151 TMPSYIAASDAA

-3177 VNIDI
+3177 VNINI
-3182 KGNSTSDII
+3182 KGNSTSDMI

-3204 SVKKVHDYDSDN
+3204 SVQKSDN
-3216 QEGAIKINIGN
+3216 QVGAININIGN

-3235 MGCNGEALFAK
+3235 MGCNGESLFAK

-3288 IYLSTENAQRPLV
+3288 IYLSIENAQRPLV

-3312 VETDIQGQL
+3312 VETDIQGKL

-3333 NCNIGTF
+3333 NCTIGTF
-3340 CCGGNRGNMSV
+3340 CCGGNRGNMNV

-3408 LTIKNKFEP
+3408 LTIKNQFKP
-3417 KEDNNAY
+3417 KEENNAY

-3437 TVRGDISVIL
+3437 TVRGDIVIDF
-3447 QSDMLEGKSKEK
+3447 QSDMLKGKSKEK

-3477 VYGAGYGMES
+3477 VYGAGYGMDS

-3497 AEGMKC
+3497 AESIKC
-3503 DTVSTTSDI
+3503 DTSSTSLGI

-3590 NKFIDHEGN
+3590 NKYIDREGN

-3628 AVYESIIGKQ
+3628 AVYESITGKQ
-3638 GLTTEFV
+3638 GLTEEFV
-3645 KNDCFEKCI
+3645 KNDCFEKKCI

-3683 GTSVLANDSTVL
+3683 GTSVLANDTTVL
-3695 KYTDRYNIDKAF
+3695 KYTDKYNIDKAF
-3707 TTENSR
+3707 TPNNTR
-3713 LVDLAELPNGTT
+3713 LVGLDELPNKTT
-3725 KGFGGNTT
+3725 EGFGGNTT

-3738 NSNPSSTRDHIT
+3738 NSDPSSTRDHIT

-3773 DKNGNY
+3773 DKDGNY
-3779 RYISLQDHYFYGG
+3779 RYISLQDHYFYGDG
-3792 GEEYAKPEEQGT
+3792 YAKPEEQGT
-3804 DKNIYVYDSEGGIFG
+3804 DKYIYVYDSEGGIFG

-3836 YGFAGTTINK
+3836 YGFAGTNINN

-3898 IALKGN
+3898 IALDGN
-3904 KLQGK
+3904 KKLQDK
-3909 TVNRAR
+3909 SVKRAR

-3970 DQYKKDTDEAT
+3970 DQYKKDRDEAT

-4038 EDEGGGYVYADN
+4038 ADEGGGYVYADN
-4050 VHKRDNGNNPDFL
+4050 VHKRDNGKNPDFL

-4110 GFNYYYNAHITCFT
+4110 GFNYYYNAHITGFT

-4151 TVHSW
+4151 TIHSW

-4163 DNKNDYSCDLEYRNY
+4163 TDTNEYSCDLEYRNY
-4178 LPGKTEGNVDID
+4178 LPDKTEGNVDID
-4190 NEDVAGKYTLRV
+4190 NKNVAGGYTLRV

-4275 KHLSKKCLATLILK
+4275 KHLSEKCLATLILK
-4289 APAYSK
+4289 APAYSE

-4322 YEKVENNTNLS
+4322 YEKVENKTTLS
-4333 EGKDYYIKNGIE
+4333 EGIDYYIKNGIE
-4345 GEYAKVNNTTKI
+4345 GEYAKVNTTTKI
-4357 FKKNTDGYA
+4357 FKKDADGYA
-4366 PVNNIKDVI
+4366 PVNIKDVI
-4375 AGENYFCE
+4375 AGDNYFCE
-4383 VPRIYTYTIYLTI
+4383 VPRVYTYTIYLTI

-4458 DNTEWNITK
+4458 DNTEWDITK

-4624 DFVCGTGIFHG
+4624 DFVCGTGIFQG

-4646 LPQDKSL
+4646 LPQGKSL

-4670 IAAKGSTN
+4670 IAASNKGT
-4678 GGAYHCCFEQN
+4678 YHCCFEYNKGIQ
-4689 PSSSPSSSEASSSLS
+4689 
-4704 DGVSTPFAPIV
+4704 PIV
-4715 YRMDGSADTHYT
+4715 YHMDGTRDTHYT
-4727 SDDFKYGRVAYDLNE
+4727 ADDFRYGKVGYDLNE

-4747 RYSNEATNPDDMKA
+4747 RYSNDATNPDDMKA
-4761 LKYVYDYYANGDYQY
+4761 LKYVYDYYANGDYKY

-4825 SSSASSSSPSS
+4825 SSS
-4836 STPSSSSPSSAPSS
+4836 PSS

-4862 FAYEPLFDA
+4862 FAYEPLFDD

-4954 AIDFTCKGDISKATK
+4954 AIDFTCKGDISKSIGK
-4969 TINGIFYPPVDDNA
+4969 INGIFYPPVDDNA

-4992 NDVTK
+4992 DDVTK

-5010 SDTEAYDVVNKYLRY
+5010 NDTEAYDVVNNYLRY

-5125 YGIPTTDEL
+5125 YGIPTADEL
-5134 STPALNTHTLHH
+5134 STPSLNTHTLHH

-5154 TVGKDGTDIAATF
+5154 TVGKNGTDIAATF

-5190 GSSSPSAGSGST
+5190 GSGST
-5202 SAGSG
+5202 
-5207 SPSLSEGVSYT
+5207 SLSEGVSYT

-5242 APHTYSNYPLLT
+5242 TPHTYSNYPLLT

-5265 DGYYEFDLSSK
+5265 EGYYEFDLSSK

-5350 SETSTATSIMPFRTY
+5350 SEASTATSVMPFRTY

-5371 KAKALSYAPSMIKI
+5371 KAKAMSYAPYMIKI

-5399 VADKDDATGS
+5399 VADKDEATGS
-5409 YLIVRPI
+5409 YLIVRPLT
-5416 NNNKVRIESNIST
+5416 NNKVRIESNIST

-5459 AYIFGKAKIMVQ
+5459 AYIFGKTKIMVQ

>member
-16 LFGILTILLL
+16 LFGILTILLM
-26 STQEIWGQTYSIDLY
+26 STQEIWGKTYSIDLY

-87 TADIDLSGGIWM
+87 TADIDLKNGIWM

-170 VEKKPGF
+170 VEKKQGF

-246 ADTKINM
+246 ADTQINM
-253 LKNTSVFNNKFHIA
+253 LKNTSVFNNKFCIA
-267 QGFGRFSYD
+267 QGFGRFSYN

-290 LFGNGLNIENT
+290 LFGKGLNVESSNSET
-301 STNINKGG
+301 NKNINKGG

-323 TSTWYYTQDVTG
+323 ASTWYYTQNVYG

-340 IKVNAATFANDFVDK
+340 TQKTDAAFKGEFAK
-355 ANTLITTKSL
+355 IANEFITKNNLT
-365 EEDKN
+365 EEKTAWYFN
-370 PWTFTNGALNMYS
+370 NNNISMNNNL
-383 KIDVSLVENTYNRND
+383 DVYVVENYNRND
-398 LQVSYTLTSNQF
+398 YNVSFSIEGISPETDYT
-410 KDEYTFS
+410 YT
-417 WTVEGEAITPNKG
+417 WKVDNKEITPAKG
-430 SNGKTITLP
+430 GKSISLE

-444 RTGVVIITNGNTGS
+444 RVGVVTITDSKTQE
-458 VILKKHFEIKP
+458 VIMTKNFVINP

-476 YADSYSGGT
+476 YADNYAQGSGSET
-485 GTKEDP
+485 DP
-491 IIISSDLEL
+491 YIISNDLEL
-500 AKLARDVETW
+500 AKLAYDVNKGTATAG
-510 QMKDSKYFKLAND
+510 KYFKLSND
-523 ISLDKG
+523 INLDKA
-529 LWMPIGNTKYSWA
+529 LWIPIGSTNYEEKY
-542 FFKGKFDGDGHTIDN
+542 FNGKFDGDGYSIDN
-557 MHICWKDNSGSWGA
+557 MRILWTDTNNGWST
-571 WGLFSVLNG
+571 WGLFSAIKGTADN
-580 QASDEARVC
+580 EANFC
-589 RITNLIIDNAVVEKE
+589 RITNLVMDHALIEKE
-604 EGYMPVGN
+604 PNTNQTEKSGNVAVLVGEVLTTGY
-612 GLNIGILAGEL
+612 
-623 AGGNSEISNI
+623 SEVSNI
-633 IIRNSKITDNKETYT
+633 IVRNSVITDNNESYKRKQFR
-648 TPEIAVGGIV
+648 VGGII
-658 GKAVDGQ
+658 GNLEDNH
-665 IYRIYNLSSEADINM
+665 ITRLFNLSAQVEIKMLSNATLRDKCYM
-680 FDHASLKSGNTC
+680 
-692 LAEGIGYYGVVNNS
+692 AEGIGRYGAPKTS
-706 NSFVIL
+706 SSYAIPL
-712 PTNIYVHGKVSTAN
+712 TNIYVHGSIETTINSNNCYVGGVIGNNAN
-726 NRCKVGEVVG
+726 N
-736 NRNVNAES
+736 NNITS
-744 GETATWYYANKTNSS
+744 TSSTWYYTEAVSVTT
-759 SSNIATNGT
+759 SNVVNYGT
-768 QKSEVDFATTFASQN
+768 KQPLSDFANIFAENCNS
-783 NLYISA
+783 YIAEKNIDGKSVWTYI
-789 NNFQD
+789 N
-794 KLNWSY
+794 SI
-800 TSGTGF
+800 GF
-806 NFGSTKLTVKR
+806 KFSFTRLAVKR
-817 GYNTIITAETI
+817 GFNAEITAETVK
-828 EGNAG
+828 GNAAK
-833 NEKYFWYTSS
+833 EKYFWYTSA
-843 DKKNWTLQNENNAY
+843 DKKIWELQNKDTASNP
-857 NDFSISLEDYDQ
+857 FTLPRKDYDQ
-869 FVYALLEDGSSQS
+869 YVYAELADGSSRS
-882 GVAKIDARKVDAVMK
+882 GIIKIEAVRVEAKLIS
-897 TNEETNTLYIEIT
+897 NSGENTISVSVT
-910 NNIWEN
+910 NNIWNN
-916 NDKLNVTYSWVKN
+916 NDYLNITYSWVKN
-929 GKEETVAPTFDKS
+929 DDEERPVSTTSTCDKS
-942 SLAPTDKLSC
+942 KLDKNDKLKC
-952 HVIVTTK
+952 HVVVKSQDGIV
-959 DGVELL
+959 LL
-965 NKWLVYA
+965 DNWLVYV
-972 KSVVYLCPAGVTV
+972 KSVIYICPAGVTV
-985 TTADGKTISYN
+985 GSTTYN
-996 AGDDSNDGLTP
+996 AGNDDNDGLTP
-1007 ATAVR
+1007 ETAVK
-1012 TWKGAYSKLTVKGS
+1012 TWNGAYSKLAKEGS
-1026 WDDNTIVLM
+1026 WDDNIIVLM
-1035 GKSDQSVTNDGS
+1035 GRSDYKVTNNSSNGFTSVTFD
-1047 DGFPNNNDYY
+1047 
-1057 SSSEKWENAKASSPF
+1057 SSSEWEKQKSTSPF
-1072 FRNTTITGSWDG
+1072 FKNATITGSWND
-1084 VDYKG
+1084 VDYHGVMQMKG
-1089 VIEMYGGHYRNHSI
+1089 GGNRDESLPIY
-1103 AIFGDTRFQYLAFN
+1103 GDTRFQYITFERSN
-1117 RNPNNTEGDYF
+1117 VISDKY
-1128 DILYCQFYNLEMG
+1128 DILYCQYNNLEMG
-1141 EGIQMTNYQKMYQGD
+1141 EGIQMINYKDMFDAD
-1156 GTIKGAVSTSFQI
+1156 GTIYGAKSTSFQI
-1169 FGGFMDDNRFSPLS
+1169 FGGFKDDARFRNLW
-1183 TEGNLKKMDDA
+1183 EGDNLKKMDES
-1194 LPHGREGFKIKIKSG
+1194 LPHGHEGFSIKIKSG
-1209 HFSTICVG
+1209 HYSTICVG
-1217 GRQTTDNRNGV
+1217 GRQTQSNINGL

-1247 FNDNHNENNSD
+1247 FNDNHNDNQST

-1294 GARRNTSN
+1294 GARRETSG

-1311 GRANILIDPEHSENN
+1311 GRANILIDPAHSESNN
-1326 NNTDINSRVE
+1326 KNTDVNSRVE

-1343 STGRGFQGGQW
+1343 SAGRGFGDNEEV
-1354 IENPFYGYSTITI
+1354 ENPFYGQSTITI

-1374 PTKCTPEEI
+1374 PIGCNQDMI

-1391 AGGMNGIGDDTNHTT
+1391 AGGMNGIGDDDNHTPDT
-1406 DERIPYWT
+1406 RIPYWNDVNT
-1414 NSSTKSVMAF
+1414 KSVINFGGYATAKDKLCLYHCYNSSTRTF
-1424 GNYYTAKN
+1424 T
-1432 NLCMYKCYNAD
+1432 D
-1443 THTYTE
+1443 I
-1449 VDPRLTNNK
+1449 DPRETSTN

-1464 IFGSETRKID
+1464 IFGSSTKPID
-1474 GIYGGG
+1474 GIYAGG
-1480 SGYMSKDLWIADS
+1480 SGYMSLDLWPHRGIPS
-1493 KPSTYGGNI
+1493 KVGGNI
-1502 YGKAGETVTSLTING
+1502 YGKAGETVASITING

-1529 GRGTDYYYATKAYNG
+1529 GRGTDYYYSKDPKGG
-1544 NPDDYQELGKI
+1544 NAADYTNLGKI

-1561 TINGGKF
+1561 TINGGIF
-1568 HCPIFG
+1568 HCPVFG

-1587 NNINTLENMA
+1587 NKINTLENMA

-1630 VIISDRADIRAD
+1630 VIISDSADIRAD
-1642 VFAGGNGRIKRADTD
+1642 VFAGGNGRTKRAISD
-1657 YTINNNTWHPEKVG
+1657 YDIKDNTWNPELVG

-1697 GGNLAQVE
+1697 GGNLAQVR

-1724 GKGRITDNNGKELYT
+1724 GKGRITDDKGYAIADEGLYT
-1739 YADVTGNTFVSL
+1739 YANVTGNTFVSL

-1763 KEEDNY
+1763 KEEDNF

-1777 KLDSTKENFIE
+1777 KWNGDKFIE
-1788 WDTNKAKFFA
+1788 WDTNKTQFFA
-1798 DGKFLNPHNI
+1798 NGKFLNPHNI
-1808 YGGGNLACN
+1808 YGGGNLACK

-1831 PFSLLKTTEWKVAYD
+1831 PFSLLKTTEWKFAYD

-1860 GLNTTVDN
+1860 GLNTTVGN

-1903 SDMNVFDNSKGIPN
+1903 GEMNVFDNSKGIPN

-1950 GGGFGDPKST
+1950 GGGFGDPTST
-1960 SNNETGKIGGNT
+1960 SNNNTGKIGGNT

-1990 GVKPKKDASSTYT
+1990 GVKPKNDT
-2003 YFTNVAKVYETTK
+2003 YFTDVAKVLGTTK
-2016 VEVSDDAH
+2016 VEISDDAH
-2024 VYGNVYGGGDMANI
+2024 VYGDVYGGGDMANI
-2038 GSYETHDNPEAYFG
+2038 GSYITHTNKVEYYG

-2065 GKFISY
+2065 GNFISY
-2071 EATDYKSFVNIIG
+2071 KATDYKSFVNIIG
-2084 GNIFGE
+2084 GNIFGK

-2213 NTKVQIDGGEWLWD
+2213 NTKVQIDGGAWLWD

-2240 DVQSDSEKVCEN
+2240 DVQTDNEKVCEN

-2292 FFELTD
+2292 FFEMTD
-2298 GDFGSASFSKNHNIF
+2298 GDFGSARFSKNHNIF
-2313 GGGNRACYVGYD
+2313 GGGNRACYVGYGID
-2325 INGNSTGDGTGEA
+2325 GNSTGDGTGEA

-2357 LNILDFTTLQ
+2357 LDILDFTTLQ

-2394 KVRNAKVYAQA
+2394 KVRNAKVYAQT
-2405 GAMIEENGTPNK
+2405 GAMIELNGTPNK
-2417 INGKYFRYASQEE
+2417 IDGKSFRYASQEE

-2499 GYVKEDT
+2499 GYVEDST
-2506 YVETNNQLTCY
+2506 YVEANNQLACY
-2517 NIYGGGLGALPYGT
+2517 NIYGGGLGAMPYGT

-2591 IDFPDMARVKG
+2591 IDFPDMARVNG

-2643 KATAKKIDDAESLS
+2643 KATAEKIDVAKSLT

-2662 SFVNVRGGTILS
+2662 SFVNVRGGTIFS
-2674 KIFAGGNGRTADV
+2674 KIFAGGKGRTADV

-2726 STSLNPSEEK
+2726 STSLDPSEQQ

-2748 LMPSIMNSIYG
+2748 LMPNIMNSVYG
-2759 GGQNGTVYGNTLV
+2759 GGQNGTIYGNTLV

-2777 ALYYNIFGGGWGDE
+2777 ALYYNVFGGGWGDE

-2865 KDKDGNLVENSGNT
+2865 KDKYGNLVENSGNT

-2894 LSGVSTTQFFNSNEW
+2894 LSGVSTTQFFSSNEW

-2953 NDIIKGEEHKHFFS
+2953 NDIIKGEEYKHFFS
-2967 DYSMMDIVGGGFS
+2967 DYSVMDIVGGGFS

-2989 YGAGGASCR
+2989 NGAGGASCR

-3019 DCHDIFGGG
+3019 DCQDIFGGG

-3065 NDVSGAVNIVLDSN
+3065 NDVSGAINIVLDSN

-3182 KGNSTSDII
+3182 KGKSTSDMI

-3204 SVKKVHDYDSDN
+3204 SVQKSDN
-3216 QEGAIKINIGN
+3216 QVGAIKINIGN

-3235 MGCNGEALFAK
+3235 MGCNGDELFAK

-3252 MNKFQKLNGDVE
+3252 MNKFQKLNGDIE

-3333 NCNIGTF
+3333 NCTIGTF
-3340 CCGGNRGNMSV
+3340 CCGGNRGNMNI
-3351 YPNSVGNV
+3351 YPNAKGNV
-3359 VDYTFPAGLV
+3359 INYIFPEGLT
-3369 ITNKIVGGCNNANY
+3369 ITDKIVGGCNNANY

-3408 LTIKNKFEP
+3408 LTIKNQFKP

-3437 TVRGDISVIL
+3437 TVRGDIVIDF
-3447 QSDMLEGKSKEK
+3447 QSDMLGGKSKEK

-3477 VYGAGYGMES
+3477 VYGGGYGMES
-3487 YVYGNTDVRV
+3487 YVYGNTDIIV
-3497 AEGMKC
+3497 AKGLKC
-3503 DTVSTTSDI
+3503 SAPSTSSSGE

-3547 SVTGGS
+3547 AVTGGS

-3580 IYLLNRSDKN
+3580 IYLLNRTDKS
-3590 NKFIDHEGN
+3590 NKYIDHEGN

-3638 GLTTEFV
+3638 GLTEEFV
-3645 KNDCFEKCI
+3645 KDNCFEKRGP
-3654 SKPASPLTWNDI
+3654 SESASPLTWDDI
-3666 NIKIGEAVYGGG
+3666 NIQIGEAVYGGG

-3738 NSNPSSTRDHIT
+3738 NSAPSSTRDHIT
-3750 ISHQEMKSIVLPK
+3750 ISHQEMKSVELPI

-3773 DKNGNY
+3773 DTDDNY
-3779 RYISLQDHYFYGG
+3779 RYISLQDSYFYGDG
-3792 GEEYAKPEEQGT
+3792 YDKPVGQSDT
-3804 DKNIYVYDSEGGIFG
+3804 DKNIYMYDSECGIFG

-3836 YGFAGTTINK
+3836 YGFAGTTINN

-3898 IALKGN
+3898 IALDGN
-3904 KLQGK
+3904 KLQDK
-3909 TVNRAR
+3909 SVKRAR

-3925 YVGAVTSNVPFNEA
+3925 YVGAVSSNVPFNEA

-3946 DTGEIPASGDYA
+3946 DTGEVPASGDYA

-3970 DQYKKDTDEAT
+3970 DQYKDKDEAT

-4050 VHKRDNGNNPDFL
+4050 VHKRDNGKTPDFL

-4073 DAKQNRYIVDDC
+4073 DTKQNRYIVDDC
-4085 FPTGFSGLKTND
+4085 FPTGFNGLKTND

-4110 GFNYYYNAHITCFT
+4110 GFNYYYNAHITGFT

-4135 SDGLTVLAGLK
+4135 RDGLTVLAGLK

-4151 TVHSW
+4151 TIHSW

-4163 DNKNDYSCDLEYRNY
+4163 KDTNEYSCDLEYRNY
-4178 LPGKTEGNVDID
+4178 LPDKTEGNVDID
-4190 NEDVAGKYTLRV
+4190 NKDVAGGYTLRV

-4289 APAYSK
+4289 APAYSEYK
-4295 YNSEKDNK
+4295 SEDYNK

-4345 GEYAKVNNTTKI
+4345 GEYAKVNTTTKI
-4357 FKKNTDGYA
+4357 FKKNADGYA
-4366 PVNNIKDVI
+4366 PVNIKDVI
-4375 AGENYFCE
+4375 AGDNYFCE

-4458 DNTEWNITK
+4458 DKTEWNTTN
-4467 KAAGYDTYKQG
+4467 KATGYDTYKQG

-4546 KEGLDLHLA
+4546 KEGLNLHLA

-4560 AKEEKDVATG
+4560 AKKEKDAATG

-4602 GKAPRYGAN
+4602 GKVPRYGAN

-4624 DFVCGTGIFHG
+4624 DFVCGTGIFQG

-4747 RYSNEATNPDDMKA
+4747 RYSNDATKPDDMKA

-4776 ANRTDAITGKNT
+4776 AYRTDTITGKNT
-4788 GITYLRTGLDSDL
+4788 GITFLRTGLDSDL

-4810 HNQAHDIDKARVKAG
+4810 HNQAHDIDKARVKVA
-4825 SSSASSSSPSS
+4825 SSSASSS
-4836 STPSSSSPSSAPSS
+4836 T
-4850 SSPSSFDGVSTP
+4850 PSSFDGVSTP
-4862 FAYEPLFDA
+4862 FAYEPLFDD

-4940 GGTMTTY
+4940 GGIMTTY

-4954 AIDFTCKGDISKATK
+4954 AIDFTCKGDISKSTGK
-4969 TINGIFYPPVDDNA
+4969 INGIFYPPVDDNA

-4992 NDVTK
+4992 DDVTK
-4997 NLLVYTNNNVDID
+4997 NLLVYTNNNVDIN
-5010 SDTEAYDVVNKYLRY
+5010 SDTEAYDVVNKNLSY

-5125 YGIPTTDEL
+5125 YGTPTADEL
-5134 STPALNTHTLHH
+5134 STPSLNTHTLHH

-5154 TVGKDGTDIAATF
+5154 TVDKNGTDIAATF

-5190 GSSSPSAGSGST
+5190 GSGSPSAGSGST

-5242 APHTYSNYPLLT
+5242 TPHTYSNYPLLT

-5265 DGYYEFDLSSK
+5265 EGYYEFDLSSK

-5291 AFNAYGYENMETS
+5291 AFNAYGYENKETS

-5350 SETSTATSIMPFRTY
+5350 SEASTATSVMPFRTY

-5371 KAKALSYAPSMIKI
+5371 KAKAMSYAPYMIKI

-5399 VADKDDATGS
+5399 VADKDEATGS
-5409 YLIVRPI
+5409 YLIVRPLT
-5416 NNNKVRIESNIST
+5416 NNKVRIESNIST

-5459 AYIFGKAKIMVQ
+5459 AYIFGKTKIMVQ

>member
-26 STQEIWGQTYSIDLY
+26 STQEIWGHTYSIDLY

-54 PYLISNDKELAKLA
+54 PYLISNDMELAKLA

-87 TADIDLSGGIWM
+87 TADIDLKNGIWM

-145 LFSTLQGSSSTNLTT
+145 LFSTLQGASSTNLTT
-160 VTNLIIENAV
+160 VTNLIIENAL
-170 VEKKPGF
+170 VEKKQGF

-199 SNIIIRGSEI
+199 SNIIIRGSVI
-209 KDNDETYEI
+209 TDNDETYEI

-246 ADTKINM
+246 ADTQINM
-253 LKNTSVFNNKFHIA
+253 LKNTSVFNNKFCIA
-267 QGFGRFSYD
+267 QGFGRFSYN

-290 LFGNGLNIENT
+290 LFGKGLNVESSNSET
-301 STNINKGG
+301 NKNINKGG

-323 TSTWYYTQDVTG
+323 ASTWYYTQNVDG

-340 IKVNAATFANDFVDK
+340 TQKTDAAFKGEFAK
-355 ANTLITTKSL
+355 IANEFITKNNLT
-365 EEDKN
+365 EEKTAWYFN
-370 PWTFTNGALNMYS
+370 NNNISMNNNL
-383 KIDVSLVENTYNRND
+383 DVYVVENYNRND
-398 LQVSYTLTSNQF
+398 YNVSFSIEGISPETDYT
-410 KDEYTFS
+410 YT
-417 WTVEGEAITPNKG
+417 WKVDNKEITPAKG
-430 SNGKTITLP
+430 GKSISLE

-444 RTGVVIITNGNTGS
+444 RVGVVTITDSKTQE
-458 VILKKHFEIKP
+458 VIMTKNFVINP

-476 YADSYSGGT
+476 YADNYAQGSGSET
-485 GTKEDP
+485 DP
-491 IIISSDLEL
+491 YIISNDLEL
-500 AKLARDVETW
+500 AKLAYDVNKGTATAG
-510 QMKDSKYFKLAND
+510 KYFKLSND
-523 ISLDKG
+523 INLDKA
-529 LWMPIGNTKYSWA
+529 LWIPIGSTNYEEKY
-542 FFKGKFDGDGHTIDN
+542 FNGKFDGDGYSIDN
-557 MHICWKDNSGSWGA
+557 MRILWTDTNNGWST
-571 WGLFSVLNG
+571 WGLFSAIKGTADN
-580 QASDEARVC
+580 EANFC
-589 RITNLIIDNAVVEKE
+589 RITNLVMDHALIEKE
-604 EGYMPVGN
+604 PNTNQTEKSGNVAVLVGEVLTTGY
-612 GLNIGILAGEL
+612 
-623 AGGNSEISNI
+623 SEVSNI
-633 IIRNSKITDNKETYT
+633 IVRNSVITDNNESYKRKQFR
-648 TPEIAVGGIV
+648 VGGII
-658 GKAVDGQ
+658 GNLEDNH
-665 IYRIYNLSSEADINM
+665 ITRLFNLSAQVEIKMLSNATLRDKCYM
-680 FDHASLKSGNTC
+680 
-692 LAEGIGYYGVVNNS
+692 AEGIGRYGAPKTS
-706 NSFVIL
+706 SSYAIPL
-712 PTNIYVHGKVSTAN
+712 TNIYVHGSIETTINSNNCYVGGVIGNNAN
-726 NRCKVGEVVG
+726 N
-736 NRNVNAES
+736 NNITS
-744 GETATWYYANKTNSS
+744 TSSTWYYTEAVSVTT
-759 SSNIATNGT
+759 SNVVNYGT
-768 QKSEVDFATTFASQN
+768 KQPLSDFANIFAENCNS
-783 NLYISA
+783 YIAEKNIDGKSVWTYI
-789 NNFQD
+789 N
-794 KLNWSY
+794 SI
-800 TSGTGF
+800 GF
-806 NFGSTKLTVKR
+806 KFSFTRLAVKR
-817 GYNTIITAETI
+817 GFNAEITAETVK
-828 EGNAG
+828 GNAA
-833 NEKYFWYTSS
+833 NEKYFWYTSA
-843 DKKNWTLQNENNAY
+843 DKKIWELQNKDTASNP
-857 NDFSISLEDYDQ
+857 FTLPRKDYDQ
-869 FVYALLEDGSSQS
+869 YVYAELADGSSRS
-882 GVAKIDARKVDAVMK
+882 GIIKIEAVRVEAKLIS
-897 TNEETNTLYIEIT
+897 NSGENTISVSVT
-910 NNIWEN
+910 NNIWNN
-916 NDKLNVTYSWVKN
+916 NDYLNITYSWVKN
-929 GKEETVAPTFDKS
+929 DDEERPVSTTSTYDKS
-942 SLAPTDKLSC
+942 KLDKNDKLKC
-952 HVIVTTK
+952 HVVVKSQDGIV
-959 DGVELL
+959 LL
-965 NKWLVYA
+965 DNWLVYV
-972 KSVVYLCPAGVTV
+972 KSVIYICPAGVNV
-985 TTADGKTISYN
+985 GSKTYN
-996 AGDDSNDGLTP
+996 AGNDDNDGLTP
-1007 ATAVR
+1007 ETAVK
-1012 TWKGAYSKLTVKGS
+1012 TWNGAYSKLAKEGT
-1026 WDDNTIVLM
+1026 WDDNIIVLM
-1035 GKSDQSVTNDGS
+1035 GMSDYNVTNNSSNGFTSVTFD
-1047 DGFPNNNDYY
+1047 
-1057 SSSEKWENAKASSPF
+1057 SSSEWEKQKSTSPF
-1072 FRNTTITGSWDG
+1072 FKNATITGSWND
-1084 VDYKG
+1084 VDYHGVMQMKG
-1089 VIEMYGGHYRNHSI
+1089 GGKRDESLPIY
-1103 AIFGDTRFQYLAFN
+1103 GDTRFQHLTFK
-1117 RNPNNTEGDYF
+1117 RNEYVSDKY

-1141 EGIQMTNYQKMYQGD
+1141 EGIQMINYKDMFDAD
-1156 GTIKGAVSTSFQI
+1156 GTIYGAKSTSFQI
-1169 FGGFMDDNRFSPLS
+1169 FGGFNDDARFRNLW
-1183 TEGNLKKMDDA
+1183 EGDNLKKMDES
-1194 LPHGREGFKIKIKSG
+1194 LPHGHEGFSIKIKSG
-1209 HFSTICVG
+1209 HYSTICVG
-1217 GRQTTDNRNGV
+1217 GRQTKSNINGL

-1247 FNDNHNENNSD
+1247 FNDNHNDNQST

-1294 GARRNTSN
+1294 GAKRNVN
-1302 YNAPYNTYM
+1302 GYNNAPYNTFM
-1311 GRANILIDPEHSENN
+1311 GRANILIDPAQSENN
-1326 NNTDINSRVE
+1326 KQAKDINSRVE

-1343 STGRGFQGGQW
+1343 STGRGFVDNEEV
-1354 IENPFYGYSTITI
+1354 ENPFYGQSTITI

-1374 PTKCTPEEI
+1374 PIGCNQDMI

-1391 AGGMNGIGDDTNHTT
+1391 AGGMNGIGDDDNHTPDT
-1406 DERIPYWT
+1406 RIPYWNDVNT
-1414 NSSTKSVMAF
+1414 KSVINFGGYATAKDKLCLYHCYNSSTRTF
-1424 GNYYTAKN
+1424 T
-1432 NLCMYKCYNAD
+1432 D
-1443 THTYTE
+1443 I
-1449 VDPRLTNNK
+1449 DPRETSTN

-1464 IFGSETRKID
+1464 IFGSSTKPID
-1474 GIYGGG
+1474 GIYAGG
-1480 SGYMSKDLWIADS
+1480 SGYMSLDLWPHGGIPS
-1493 KPSTYGGNI
+1493 KVGGNI
-1502 YGKAGETVTSLTING
+1502 YGKAGETVASITING

-1529 GRGTDYYYATKAYNG
+1529 GRGTDYYYAKKDNNKIYGT
-1544 NPDDYQELGKI
+1544 PSDYTDLGKI

-1561 TINGGKF
+1561 TINGGIF
-1568 HCPIFG
+1568 HCPVFG

-1587 NNINTLENMA
+1587 NKINTLNNMA

-1615 IYGGGDMAVVEKGTN
+1615 IYGGGDMAVVGKETN
-1630 VIISDRADIRAD
+1630 VIISDSADIRAD
-1642 VFAGGNGRIKRADTD
+1642 VFAGGNGRTKRADTD
-1657 YTINNNTWHPEKVG
+1657 YDIKDNTWKPELVG
-1671 KVLGNTN
+1671 KVVGNTN

-1724 GKGRITDNNGKELYT
+1724 GKGRITDDKGYAIADEGLYT
-1739 YADVTGNTFVSL
+1739 YANVTGNTFVSL

-1763 KEEDNY
+1763 KEEDNF
-1769 SINVIWNK
+1769 SINVIWNR

-1788 WDTNKAKFFA
+1788 WNTNKAEFFA
-1798 DGKFLNPHNI
+1798 NGKFLNPHNI
-1808 YGGGNLACN
+1808 YGGGNLACE

-1860 GLNTTVDN
+1860 GLNTTVGN

-1903 SDMNVFDNSKGIPN
+1903 GEMNVFDNSKGIPN

-1930 TVDNDAKVTIDGKTF
+1930 TVKNDTKVTIDGKTF

-1950 GGGFGDPKST
+1950 GGGFGDPEST
-1960 SNNETGKIGGNT
+1960 SNNNTGKIGGNT

-1990 GVKPKKDASSTYT
+1990 GVKPKNDT
-2003 YFTNVAKVYETTK
+2003 YFTDVAKVEGTTK
-2016 VEVSDDAH
+2016 VEISDDAH
-2024 VYGNVYGGGDMANI
+2024 VYGDVYGGGDMANI
-2038 GSYETHDNPEAYFG
+2038 GSYITHTNKVEYYG

-2065 GKFISY
+2065 GNFISY
-2071 EATDYKSFVNIIG
+2071 KATDYKSFVNIIG
-2084 GNIFGE
+2084 GNIFGK

-2213 NTKVQIDGGEWLWD
+2213 NTKVQIDGGAWLWD
-2227 RKADKNGNITTWL
+2227 RKADKNGKITTWL
-2240 DVQSDSEKVCEN
+2240 DVQTDNEKVCEN

-2292 FFELTD
+2292 FFEMTD
-2298 GDFGSASFSKNHNIF
+2298 GDFGSARFSKNHNIF
-2313 GGGNRACYVGYD
+2313 GGGNRACYVGYGID
-2325 INGNSTGDGTGEA
+2325 GNSTGDGTGEA

-2357 LNILDFTTLQ
+2357 LDILDFTTLQ

-2394 KVRNAKVYAQA
+2394 KVRNAKVYAQT
-2405 GAMIEENGTPNK
+2405 GAMIELNGTPNK
-2417 INGKYFRYASQEE
+2417 IDGKSFRYASQEE
-2430 DRLKYTNFETN
+2430 DRLKYTKFETN

-2499 GYVKEDT
+2499 GYVEDST
-2506 YVETNNQLTCY
+2506 YVEANNQLACY

-2531 LNETTDKDNHYDF
+2531 LNETTDKDNQYDF

-2552 VFFKSG
+2552 VFIKSG
-2558 NVARNVY
+2558 NVAKNVY

-2576 SGNNIVSLDSKTGSI
+2576 SGDNIVSLDSKTGSI

-2602 KTEVHIYGENVGVPP
+2602 KTEVHVYGENVGVPP

-2629 YGGGDVANVGLNTQ
+2629 YGGGDVANVGLDSQ
-2643 KATAKKIDDAESLS
+2643 KATAEKIDVAKSLT

-2662 SFVNVRGGTILS
+2662 SFVNVRGGTIFS
-2674 KIFAGGNGRTADV
+2674 KVFAGGKGRTADV

-2713 YNEFATGSTTEYT
+2713 YNEFAKGSTTEYT
-2726 STSLNPSEEK
+2726 STSLDPSEQQ

-2748 LMPSIMNSIYG
+2748 LMPNIMNSVYG
-2759 GGQNGTVYGNTLV
+2759 GGQNGTIYGNTLV

-2777 ALYYNIFGGGWGDE
+2777 ALYYNVFGGGWGDE

-2865 KDKDGNLVENSGNT
+2865 RDKDGNLVENSGNT

-2894 LSGVSTTQFFNSNEW
+2894 LSGVSTTQFFSSNEW

-2926 GFGEKTFVLNDSH
+2926 GFGEKTFVLSDSH

-2953 NDIIKGEEHKHFFS
+2953 NDIIKGEEYKHFFS

-3065 NDVSGAVNIVLDSN
+3065 NDVSGAINIVLDSN

-3204 SVKKVHDYDSDN
+3204 SVQKSDN
-3216 QEGAIKINIGN
+3216 QVGAIKINIGN

-3321 TWNGSESGDGLT
+3321 TWNGTESGDGLT
-3333 NCNIGTF
+3333 NCTIGTF

-3351 YPNSVGNV
+3351 YPNSEGNV
-3359 VDYTFPAGLV
+3359 IDYTFPAGLV

-3408 LTIKNKFEP
+3408 LTIKNQFKP

-3437 TVRGDISVIL
+3437 TVRGDIVIDF
-3447 QSDMLEGKSKEK
+3447 QSDMLGGKSKEK

-3477 VYGAGYGMES
+3477 VYGGGYGMES
-3487 YVYGNTDVRV
+3487 YVYGNTDIIV
-3497 AEGMKC
+3497 AKGLKC
-3503 DTVSTTSDI
+3503 SAPSTSSSGE

-3547 SVTGGS
+3547 AVTGGS

-3580 IYLLNRSDKN
+3580 IYLLDRTDKS
-3590 NKFIDHEGN
+3590 NKYIDHEGN

-3638 GLTTEFV
+3638 GLTAEFV
-3645 KNDCFEKCI
+3645 KTDCFETCV
-3654 SKPASPLTWNDI
+3654 SSPASPLTWDDI
-3666 NIKIGEAVYGGG
+3666 NIQIGEAIYGGG

-3695 KYTDRYNIDKAF
+3695 KYTDKYNIDKAF

-3738 NSNPSSTRDHIT
+3738 NSAPSSTRDHIT
-3750 ISHQEMKSIVLPK
+3750 ISHQEMKSIVLPN

-3779 RYISLQDHYFYGG
+3779 RYISLQDHYFYGDG
-3792 GEEYAKPEEQGT
+3792 YDKPVGQSDT
-3804 DKNIYVYDSEGGIFG
+3804 IYVYDSEGGIFG

-3836 YGFAGTTINK
+3836 YGFAGTTINN

-3898 IALKGN
+3898 IALDGN
-3904 KLQGK
+3904 KLQDK
-3909 TVNRAR
+3909 SVKRAR

-3939 SKEAWRN
+3939 SKEAWR
-3946 DTGEIPASGDYA
+3946 DDSGKVPASGDYA

-3970 DQYKKDTDEAT
+3970 DQYKNDKDEAT

-4050 VHKRDNGNNPDFL
+4050 VHKRDNGKTPDFL

-4073 DAKQNRYIVDDC
+4073 DTMQNRYIVDDC
-4085 FPTGFSGLKTND
+4085 FPTGFDGLKTND

-4110 GFNYYYNAHITCFT
+4110 GFNYYYNAHITGFT

-4135 SDGLTVLAGLK
+4135 RDGLTVLAGLK

-4151 TVHSW
+4151 TIHSW

-4163 DNKNDYSCDLEYRNY
+4163 TDTNEYSCDLEYRNY
-4178 LPGKTEGNVDID
+4178 LPDKTEGNVDID
-4190 NEDVAGKYTLRV
+4190 NKNVAGGYTLRV

-4289 APAYSK
+4289 APAYSV
-4295 YNSEKDNK
+4295 YNSETDNK

-4345 GEYAKVNNTTKI
+4345 GEYAKVNTTTKI
-4357 FKKNTDGYA
+4357 FKKNADGYA
-4366 PVNNIKDVI
+4366 PVNIKDVI
-4375 AGENYFCE
+4375 AGDNYFCE
-4383 VPRIYTYTIYLTI
+4383 VPRVYTYTIYLTI

-4458 DNTEWNITK
+4458 DKTEWNTTN
-4467 KAAGYDTYKQG
+4467 KATGYDTYKQG

-4560 AKEEKDVATG
+4560 AKKEKDAATG

-4602 GKAPRYGAN
+4602 GKVPRYGAN

-4624 DFVCGTGIFHG
+4624 DFVCGTGIFQG

-4747 RYSNEATNPDDMKA
+4747 RFSNDGNNPDDMKA

-4788 GITYLRTGLDSDL
+4788 GITFLRTGLDSDL

-4810 HNQAHDIDKARVKAG
+4810 HNQAHDIDKARVKVA
-4825 SSSASSSSPSS
+4825 SSSASSS
-4836 STPSSSSPSSAPSS
+4836 T
-4850 SSPSSFDGVSTP
+4850 PSSFDDVSTP
-4862 FAYEPLFDA
+4862 FAYEPLFDD

-4940 GGTMTTY
+4940 GGIMTTY

-4954 AIDFTCKGDISKATK
+4954 AIDFTCKGDISKSTGK
-4969 TINGIFYPPVDDNA
+4969 NNGIFYPPVDDNA

-4992 NDVTK
+4992 DDVTK
-4997 NLLVYTNNNVDID
+4997 NLLVYTNNNVDIN
-5010 SDTEAYDVVNKYLRY
+5010 SDTEAYDLVNKNLSY

-5104 ICLPFTVHK
+5104 ICLPFTIHK

-5125 YGIPTTDEL
+5125 YGTPTADEL
-5134 STPALNTHTLHH
+5134 STPSRNTHTLHH

-5154 TVGKDGTDIAATF
+5154 TVDKNGTDIAATF

-5181 AESSGSTSA
+5181 AESSGS
-5190 GSSSPSAGSGST
+5190 PSAGFGST

-5242 APHTYSNYPLLT
+5242 TPHTYSNYPLLT

-5265 DGYYEFDLSSK
+5265 EGYYEFDLSSK

-5350 SETSTATSIMPFRTY
+5350 SEASTATSVMPFRTY

-5371 KAKALSYAPSMIKI
+5371 KAKAMSYAPYMIKI
-5385 AESTGIDKITPEIG
+5385 AESTGIDKIIPEIG
-5399 VADKDDATGS
+5399 VADKDEATGS
-5409 YLIVRPI
+5409 YLIVRPLT
-5416 NNNKVRIESNIST
+5416 NNKVRIESNIST

-5459 AYIFGKAKIMVQ
+5459 AYIFGKTKIMVQ